1 MSTRINKPTSQKR
14 SNFGISHSELGKY
27 STAGIT
33 MDEDF
38 AKNYSSEIVES
49 AKELKAKNGNKYSDE
64 YYLNYAK
71 SLKYQELLRAH
82 REVNQRNANQYDIT
96 DKDWAMYSYEE
107 IIEMERQGYQ
117 IPDNILEWAHAQ
129 QESDVTDYV
138 IVSDATGTD
147 DGATTDA
154 TSNSDQLT
162 SLQKKAQENIIKSEK
177 AIETTDQK
185 VEAYN
190 TTAKK
195 AKQIKDKKEDT
206 FKNSMNKIEDMAT
219 EWKKLDDKKKNGEK
233 LSLTERLKYN
243 SLSKKLDSSN
253 GTMMKEIQADNS
265 DLDDFLNSLDSL
277 SADIKTNET
286 LAQDTIKS
294 GKDLSNLQKNYRQE
308 ELPAQTSGIKD
319 DGMGPSL
326 DELYQTKPQDIADT
340 AIDKGND
347 LLEYVDEV
355 TLEVESNATVDTAKF
370 AQEYTE
376 LSEKT
381 QEKVQNTMGE
391 DQDDNNDKKQ
401 KQESYNVDLI
411 FTAQNAAKAAI
422 TTIQSTANLNEKK
435 NGVKNT
441 GKKLA
446 TQLKKAQKDAK
457 TVEKESSKAE
467 QKHDDNVQKEEQLV
481 NELENI
487 QGKSLEGS
495 TSEKVKNAIKSVN
508 TQKQAQNN
516 ATEMQNDLQNEGDGQ
531 VQAQVQAATQQT
543 DKNEAEKLSVMEEI
557 KAVDTDDTKVNDSV
571 KKSLTKGLASNA
583 LSQKISNDLNKQNT
597 ELKSRNTN
605 AHQVATNTVIVG
617 VGTYGKSFATTAI
630 GNAMVA
636 TGFGMMSN
644 LTTYAQGVRMVAG
657 GTQLQIQGANELR
670 YGLAAV
676 GIGTIGLAASDIAS
690 TVVSDS
696 KESFKGALSLL
707 KANKKSYQE
716 TAKAIGATVTTQS
729 SETEQNNTNTDNKAE
744 QNNQTA
750 ETQQNET
757 SVQNEVQ
764 DTETQPTQEAEQTQT
779 DESQQA
785 QDAEQT
791 DTQNQTEEVPQ
802 VQDDN
807 QNETVAQDETDSETQ
822 NSTTDKKKSDK
833 KDYSVATE
841 FSAKNAV
848 SATSTTIRATQ
859 DLTTQNSD
867 INKQTTTVESETKK
881 STNIVKTIEKES
893 TKAQAEQR
901 KNAEQ
906 TQTIV
911 QQMSAAKSKMDNA
924 QSTEEAESAQN
935 ETTALETE
943 NETLQNENSKETTD
957 TEKSLIKN
965 IQQLDGFKKTASELN
980 KNITSHKK
988 LSSDQLKASAK
999 TILVGAGTTGV
1010 GILHTNYG
1018 ANMIASGMALM
1029 ASPFTHALGVL
1040 QVALGQATLA
1050 QGTMEVTTG
1059 AVATD
1064 TGIVG
1069 TTVNALAKTLSS
1081 DATNSTKASLLQSKD
1096 SDKKV
1101 QNATKDLEL
1110 SIKENDAN
1118 TQQITN
1124 ETNNEPANQ
1133 NTDSEEDNADD
1144 TNLVSASVSTNA
1156 NINNTTKTDDKEDR
1170 KLARFNSDSMIESKK
1185 KKKKV
1190 QAVSATF
1197 TNRKK

>member
-27 STAGIT
+27 STTEIT

-49 AKELKAKNGNKYSDE
+49 AKELKAKNGDKYSDE

-82 REVNQRNANQYDIT
+82 REINQRSANQYDIT

-107 IIEMERQGYQ
+107 IIEMEHQGYQ
-117 IPDNILEWAHAQ
+117 IPDDILEWAHAQ

-154 TSNSDQLT
+154 TSNGDQLT

-177 AIETTDQK
+177 AIETTNQK
-185 VEAYN
+185 VEVYN

-195 AKQIKDKKEDT
+195 AKRIKDKKEDT
-206 FKNSMNKIEDMAT
+206 FKDSMNKIEDMTT

-326 DELYQTKPQDIADT
+326 DELYQAKPQDIADT

-411 FTAQNAAKAAI
+411 FTAPNAAKAAI

-441 GKKLA
+441 DKKLA

-467 QKHDDNVQKEEQLV
+467 QKHEDNVQKEEQLV

-516 ATEMQNDLQNEGDGQ
+516 TDEMQNDLQNEGDGQ
-531 VQAQVQAATQQT
+531 VQTATKQT
-543 DKNEAEKLSVMEEI
+543 DKNEAEKLAVMEEI
-557 KAVDTDDTKVNDSV
+557 KAVDTDDNKVNDSV
-571 KKSLTKGLASNA
+571 KTSLTKGLVSNA

-617 VGTYGKSFATTAI
+617 VGTYGRSFATTAI

-636 TGFGMMSN
+636 TGTGLMSN
-644 LTTYAQGVRMVAG
+644 LATYGQGVRMVIG
-657 GTQLQIQGANELR
+657 GSQLQIQGANEMR

-676 GIGTIGLAASDIAS
+676 GIGTIGLTASDIAS
-690 TVVSDS
+690 AVVSDS
-696 KESFKGALSLL
+696 KESFKGAISLL
-707 KANKKSYQE
+707 KANKKAYQE
-716 TAKAIGATVTTQS
+716 TAKAIGATITTQS
-729 SETEQNNTNTDNKAE
+729 SETEQNNNTNNDNKIE
-744 QNNQTA
+744 QNNQTT
-750 ETQQNET
+750 ETQQDES
-757 SVQNEVQ
+757 SVQNDVQDTAVPTDETQPSQESEQTEDVPQVEVQ
-764 DTETQPTQEAEQTQT
+764 D
-779 DESQQA
+779 
-785 QDAEQT
+785 
-791 DTQNQTEEVPQ
+791 N
-802 VQDDN
+802 N
-807 QNETVAQDETDSETQ
+807 QNETVAQDETNSETQ
-822 NSTTDKKKSDK
+822 NSTSDKKKSNQ

-841 FSAKNAV
+841 FTSKNAI

-867 INKQTTTVESETKK
+867 INKQTTTVDAETKK
-881 STNIVKTIEKES
+881 SINIVKTIEKDS

-911 QQMSAAKSKMDNA
+911 QQTSAAKAKMNNA
-924 QSTEEAESAQN
+924 QSTEEVEAAQN
-935 ETTALETE
+935 ETVALETE
-943 NETLQNENSKETTD
+943 NETLQNENSKETAD
-957 TEKSLIKN
+957 TEKSLTKN
-965 IQQLDGFKKTASELN
+965 IQQLDGFKKTANELN
-980 KNITSHKK
+980 KNTTSHKK
-988 LSSDQLKASAK
+988 LASDQLDTSTK
-999 TILVGAGTTGV
+999 TILVGAGTTGF
-1010 GILHTNYG
+1010 GILHTAYG

-1029 ASPFTHALGVL
+1029 ANPFTHTLGVL

-1050 QGTMEVTTG
+1050 TGAMEVSTG
-1059 AVATD
+1059 AVATN

-1069 TTVNALAKTLSS
+1069 TTVNAHAKTLSS

-1101 QNATKDLEL
+1101 QNTTKDLEL
-1110 SIKENDAN
+1110 SIKENDNNA
-1118 TQQITN
+1118 QQIDNETNN
-1124 ETNNEPANQ
+1124 ETNNEPTDQ
-1133 NTDSEEDNADD
+1133 NSNSEDNNTDD

-1170 KLARFNSDSMIESKK
+1170 KLARFNTDSMIESKK

>member
-27 STAGIT
+27 STSEIT

-49 AKELKAKNGNKYSDE
+49 AKELKAKNGDKYSDE

-82 REVNQRNANQYDIT
+82 REINQRSANQYDIT

-107 IIEMERQGYQ
+107 IIEMEHQGYQ
-117 IPDNILEWAHAQ
+117 IPDDILEWAHAQ

-154 TSNSDQLT
+154 TSNGDQLT

-177 AIETTDQK
+177 AIETTNQK
-185 VEAYN
+185 VEVYN

-206 FKNSMNKIEDMAT
+206 FKDSMNKIEDMTT

-326 DELYQTKPQDIADT
+326 DELYQAKPQDIADT

-401 KQESYNVDLI
+401 KQESYNVDVI
-411 FTAQNAAKAAI
+411 FTAPNAAKAAI

-441 GKKLA
+441 DKKLA

-467 QKHDDNVQKEEQLV
+467 QKHEDNVQKEEQLV

-516 ATEMQNDLQNEGDGQ
+516 TDEMQNDLQNEGDGQ
-531 VQAQVQAATQQT
+531 VQAKVQTATKQT
-543 DKNEAEKLSVMEEI
+543 DKNEAEKLAVMEEI
-557 KAVDTDDTKVNDSV
+557 KAVDTDDNKVNDSV
-571 KKSLTKGLASNA
+571 KTSLTKGLASNA

-617 VGTYGKSFATTAI
+617 VGTYGRSFATTAI

-636 TGFGMMSN
+636 TGTGLMSN
-644 LTTYAQGVRMVAG
+644 LATYGQGVRMVIG
-657 GTQLQIQGANELR
+657 GSQLQIQGANEMR

-676 GIGTIGLAASDIAS
+676 GIGTIGLTASDIAS
-690 TVVSDS
+690 AVVSDS
-696 KESFKGALSLL
+696 KESFKGAISLL
-707 KANKKSYQE
+707 KANKKAYQE
-716 TAKAIGATVTTQS
+716 TAKAIGATITTQS
-729 SETEQNNTNTDNKAE
+729 SETEQNNNTNTDNKIE
-744 QNNQTA
+744 QNNQTT
-750 ETQQNET
+750 ETQQDEI
-757 SVQNEVQ
+757 SVQNDVQDTAVPTDETQPSQESEQTEDVPQVEVQ
-764 DTETQPTQEAEQTQT
+764 DNNP
-779 DESQQA
+779 
-785 QDAEQT
+785 
-791 DTQNQTEEVPQ
+791 
-802 VQDDN
+802 
-807 QNETVAQDETDSETQ
+807 NETVAQDDTNSETQ
-822 NSTTDKKKSDK
+822 NATTDKKQSNQKA
-833 KDYSVATE
+833 YNIAPE
-841 FSAKNAV
+841 FSVKNAI

-859 DLTTQNSD
+859 DLKTQNSD
-867 INKQTTTVESETKK
+867 INKQTTTVDAETKK
-881 STNIVKTIEKES
+881 SINIVKTIEKES

-911 QQMSAAKSKMDNA
+911 QQTSAAKAKINNA
-924 QSTEEAESAQN
+924 QSTEEAEAAQN
-935 ETTALETE
+935 ETVALETE
-943 NETLQNENSKETTD
+943 NETLQNENSKETAD
-957 TEKSLIKN
+957 TEKSLTKN
-965 IQQLDGFKKTASELN
+965 IQQLDGFKKTANELN
-980 KNITSHKK
+980 KNTTSHKK
-988 LSSDQLKASAK
+988 LASDQLDTSTK
-999 TILVGAGTTGV
+999 TILVGAGTTGF
-1010 GILHTNYG
+1010 GILHTTYG

-1029 ASPFTHALGVL
+1029 ANPFTHTLGAL

-1050 QGTMEVTTG
+1050 TGAMEVSTG
-1059 AVATD
+1059 AVATN

-1069 TTVNALAKTLSS
+1069 TTVNAHAKTLSS

-1101 QNATKDLEL
+1101 QNSTKDLEL
-1110 SIKENDAN
+1110 SIKENDNNA
-1118 TQQITN
+1118 QQIDN
-1124 ETNNEPANQ
+1124 ETNNEPTDQ
-1133 NTDSEEDNADD
+1133 NSNSEDDNTDD
-1144 TNLVSASVSTNA
+1144 TNLVSALVSTNA
-1156 NINNTTKTDDKEDR
+1156 NINNTTQTDDKEDR
-1170 KLARFNSDSMIESKK
+1170 KLARFNTDSMIESKK

>member
-27 STAGIT
+27 STTEIT

-49 AKELKAKNGNKYSDE
+49 AKELKAKNGDKYSDE

-82 REVNQRNANQYDIT
+82 REINQRSANQYDIT

-107 IIEMERQGYQ
+107 IIEMEHQGYQ
-117 IPDNILEWAHAQ
+117 IPDDILEWAHAQ

-154 TSNSDQLT
+154 TSNGDQLT

-177 AIETTDQK
+177 AIETTNQK
-185 VEAYN
+185 VEVYN

-206 FKNSMNKIEDMAT
+206 FKDSMNKIEDMTT

-326 DELYQTKPQDIADT
+326 DELYQAKPQDIADT

-411 FTAQNAAKAAI
+411 FTAPNAAKAAI

-441 GKKLA
+441 DKKLA

-467 QKHDDNVQKEEQLV
+467 QKHEDNVQKEEQLV

-516 ATEMQNDLQNEGDGQ
+516 TDEMQNDLQNEEDGQ
-531 VQAQVQAATQQT
+531 VQAKVQTATKQT
-543 DKNEAEKLSVMEEI
+543 DKNEAEKLAVMEEI
-557 KAVDTDDTKVNDSV
+557 KAVDTDDNKVNDSV
-571 KKSLTKGLASNA
+571 KTSLTKGLASNA

-617 VGTYGKSFATTAI
+617 VGTYGRSFATTAI

-636 TGFGMMSN
+636 TGTGLMSN
-644 LTTYAQGVRMVAG
+644 LATYGQGVRMVIG
-657 GTQLQIQGANELR
+657 GSQLQIQGANEMR

-676 GIGTIGLAASDIAS
+676 GIGTIGLTASDIAS
-690 TVVSDS
+690 GVVSDS
-696 KESFKGALSLL
+696 KESFKGAISLL
-707 KANKKSYQE
+707 KANKKAYQE
-716 TAKAIGATVTTQS
+716 TAKAMGATITTQS
-729 SETEQNNTNTDNKAE
+729 SETEQNNNTNTDNKIE
-744 QNNQTA
+744 QNNQTT
-750 ETQQNET
+750 ETQQDES
-757 SVQNEVQ
+757 SVQNDVQDTAVPTDETQPSQESEQTEDVPQVEVQ
-764 DTETQPTQEAEQTQT
+764 D
-779 DESQQA
+779 
-785 QDAEQT
+785 
-791 DTQNQTEEVPQ
+791 NI
-802 VQDDN
+802 
-807 QNETVAQDETDSETQ
+807 QNETVAQDETNSETQ
-822 NSTTDKKKSDK
+822 NSTSDKKKSNQ

-841 FSAKNAV
+841 FTSKNAI

-859 DLTTQNSD
+859 DLKTQNSD
-867 INKQTTTVESETKK
+867 INKQTTTVDAETKK
-881 STNIVKTIEKES
+881 SINIVKTIEKES

-911 QQMSAAKSKMDNA
+911 QQTSAAKAKINNA
-924 QSTEEAESAQN
+924 QSTEEAEAAQN
-935 ETTALETE
+935 ETVALETE
-943 NETLQNENSKETTD
+943 NETLQNENSKETAD
-957 TEKSLIKN
+957 TEKSLTKN
-965 IQQLDGFKKTASELN
+965 IQQLDGFKKTANELN
-980 KNITSHKK
+980 KNTTSHKK
-988 LSSDQLKASAK
+988 LASDQLDTSTK
-999 TILVGAGTTGV
+999 TILVGAGTTGF
-1010 GILHTNYG
+1010 GILHTTYG

-1029 ASPFTHALGVL
+1029 ANPFTHTLGAL

-1050 QGTMEVTTG
+1050 TGAMEVSTG
-1059 AVATD
+1059 AVATN

-1069 TTVNALAKTLSS
+1069 TTVNAHAKTLSS

-1101 QNATKDLEL
+1101 QNSTKDLEL
-1110 SIKENDAN
+1110 SIKENDNNA
-1118 TQQITN
+1118 QQIDN
-1124 ETNNEPANQ
+1124 ETNNEPTDQ
-1133 NTDSEEDNADD
+1133 NSNSEDDNTDD
-1144 TNLVSASVSTNA
+1144 TNLVSALVSTNA
-1156 NINNTTKTDDKEDR
+1156 NINNTTQTDDKEDR
-1170 KLARFNSDSMIESKK
+1170 KLARFNTDSMIESKK

>member
-27 STAGIT
+27 STTEIT

-49 AKELKAKNGNKYSDE
+49 AKELKAKNGDKYSDE

-82 REVNQRNANQYDIT
+82 REINQRSANQYDIT

-107 IIEMERQGYQ
+107 IIEMEHQGYQ
-117 IPDNILEWAHAQ
+117 IPDDILEWAHAQ

-154 TSNSDQLT
+154 TSNGDQLT

-177 AIETTDQK
+177 AIETTNQK
-185 VEAYN
+185 VEVYN

-206 FKNSMNKIEDMAT
+206 FKDSMNKIEDMTT

-326 DELYQTKPQDIADT
+326 DELYQAKPQDIADT

-411 FTAQNAAKAAI
+411 FTAPNAAKAAI

-441 GKKLA
+441 DKKLA

-467 QKHDDNVQKEEQLV
+467 QKHEDNVQKEEQLV

-516 ATEMQNDLQNEGDGQ
+516 TDEMQNDLQNEGDGQ
-531 VQAQVQAATQQT
+531 VQAKVQTATKQT
-543 DKNEAEKLSVMEEI
+543 DKNEAEKLAVMEEI
-557 KAVDTDDTKVNDSV
+557 KAVDTDDNKVNDSV
-571 KKSLTKGLASNA
+571 KTSLTKGLASNA

-617 VGTYGKSFATTAI
+617 VGTYGRSFATTAI

-636 TGFGMMSN
+636 TGTGLMSN
-644 LTTYAQGVRMVAG
+644 LATYGQGVRMVIG
-657 GTQLQIQGANELR
+657 GSQLQIQGANEMR

-676 GIGTIGLAASDIAS
+676 GIGTIGLTASDIAS
-690 TVVSDS
+690 GVVSDS
-696 KESFKGALSLL
+696 KESFKGAISLL
-707 KANKKSYQE
+707 KANKKAYQE
-716 TAKAIGATVTTQS
+716 TAKAIGATITTQS
-729 SETEQNNTNTDNKAE
+729 SETEQNNNTNTDNKIE
-744 QNNQTA
+744 QNNQTT
-750 ETQQNET
+750 ETQQDES
-757 SVQNEVQ
+757 SVQNDVQ
-764 DTETQPTQEAEQTQT
+764 DTAVPTDETQPTQESEQTE
-779 DESQQA
+779 D
-785 QDAEQT
+785 
-791 DTQNQTEEVPQ
+791 VPQ
-802 VQDDN
+802 VEVQDN
-807 QNETVAQDETDSETQ
+807 NPNETVAQDETNSETQ
-822 NSTTDKKKSDK
+822 NATSDKKKSNQ

-841 FSAKNAV
+841 FTSKNAI

-867 INKQTTTVESETKK
+867 INKQTTTVDAETKK
-881 STNIVKTIEKES
+881 SINIVKTIEKES

-911 QQMSAAKSKMDNA
+911 QQTSAAKAKMNNA
-924 QSTEEAESAQN
+924 QSTEEAEAAQN
-935 ETTALETE
+935 ETVALETE
-943 NETLQNENSKETTD
+943 NETLQNENSKETAD
-957 TEKSLIKN
+957 TEKSLTKN
-965 IQQLDGFKKTASELN
+965 IQQLDGFKKTANELN
-980 KNITSHKK
+980 KNTTSHKK
-988 LSSDQLKASAK
+988 LASDQLDTSTK
-999 TILVGAGTTGV
+999 TILVGAGTTGF
-1010 GILHTNYG
+1010 GILHTTYG

-1029 ASPFTHALGVL
+1029 ANPFTHTLGAL

-1050 QGTMEVTTG
+1050 TGAMEVSTG
-1059 AVATD
+1059 AVATN

-1069 TTVNALAKTLSS
+1069 TTVNAHAKTLSS

-1101 QNATKDLEL
+1101 QNSTKDLEL
-1110 SIKENDAN
+1110 SIKENDNNA
-1118 TQQITN
+1118 QQIDN
-1124 ETNNEPANQ
+1124 ETNNEPTDQ
-1133 NTDSEEDNADD
+1133 NSNSEDDNTDD

-1170 KLARFNSDSMIESKK
+1170 KLARFNTDSMIESKK

>member
-27 STAGIT
+27 STTEIT

-49 AKELKAKNGNKYSDE
+49 AKKLKAKNGDKYSDE

-82 REVNQRNANQYDIT
+82 REINQRSANQYDIT

-107 IIEMERQGYQ
+107 IIEMEHQGYQ
-117 IPDNILEWAHAQ
+117 IPDDILEWAHAQ

-154 TSNSDQLT
+154 TSNGDQLT

-177 AIETTDQK
+177 AIETTNQK
-185 VEAYN
+185 VEVYN

-206 FKNSMNKIEDMAT
+206 FKDSMNKIEDMTT

-326 DELYQTKPQDIADT
+326 DELYQAKPQDIADT

-355 TLEVESNATVDTAKF
+355 TLDVESNATVDTAKF

-411 FTAQNAAKAAI
+411 FTAPNAAKAAI

-441 GKKLA
+441 DKKLA

-467 QKHDDNVQKEEQLV
+467 QKHEDNVQKEEQLV

-516 ATEMQNDLQNEGDGQ
+516 TDEMQNDLQNEGDGQ
-531 VQAQVQAATQQT
+531 VQAKVQTATKQT
-543 DKNEAEKLSVMEEI
+543 DKNEAEKLAVMEEI
-557 KAVDTDDTKVNDSV
+557 KAVDTDDNKVNDSV
-571 KKSLTKGLASNA
+571 KTSLTKGLASNA
-583 LSQKISNDLNKQNT
+583 LSQKISNDLNKQNA

-617 VGTYGKSFATTAI
+617 VGTYGRSFATTAI

-636 TGFGMMSN
+636 TGTGLMSN
-644 LTTYAQGVRMVAG
+644 LATYGQGVRMVIG
-657 GTQLQIQGANELR
+657 GSQLQIQGANEMR

-676 GIGTIGLAASDIAS
+676 GIGTIGLTASDIAS
-690 TVVSDS
+690 AVVSDS
-696 KESFKGALSLL
+696 KESFKGAISLL
-707 KANKKSYQE
+707 KANKKAYQE
-716 TAKAIGATVTTQS
+716 TAKAMGATITTQS
-729 SETEQNNTNTDNKAE
+729 SETEQNNNTNTDNKIE
-744 QNNQTA
+744 QNNQTT
-750 ETQQNET
+750 ETQQDES
-757 SVQNEVQ
+757 SVQNDVQDTAVPTDETQPSQESEQTENVPQVEVQ
-764 DTETQPTQEAEQTQT
+764 D
-779 DESQQA
+779 
-785 QDAEQT
+785 
-791 DTQNQTEEVPQ
+791 N
-802 VQDDN
+802 N
-807 QNETVAQDETDSETQ
+807 QNETVAQDETNSETQ
-822 NSTTDKKKSDK
+822 NSTSDKKKSNQ

-841 FSAKNAV
+841 FTSKNAI

-867 INKQTTTVESETKK
+867 INKQTTTVDAETKK
-881 STNIVKTIEKES
+881 SINIVKTIEKDS

-911 QQMSAAKSKMDNA
+911 QQTSAAKAKMNNA
-924 QSTEEAESAQN
+924 QSTEEAEAAQN
-935 ETTALETE
+935 ETVALETE
-943 NETLQNENSKETTD
+943 NETLQNENSKEIAD
-957 TEKSLIKN
+957 TEKSLTKN
-965 IQQLDGFKKTASELN
+965 IQQLDGFKKTANELN
-980 KNITSHKK
+980 KNTTSHKK
-988 LSSDQLKASAK
+988 LASDQLDTSTK
-999 TILVGAGTTGV
+999 TILVGAGTTGF
-1010 GILHTNYG
+1010 GILHTAYG

-1029 ASPFTHALGVL
+1029 ANPFTHTLGVL

-1050 QGTMEVTTG
+1050 TGAIEVSTG
-1059 AVATD
+1059 AVATN

-1069 TTVNALAKTLSS
+1069 TTVNNLAKTLSS

-1101 QNATKDLEL
+1101 QNSTKDLEL
-1110 SIKENDAN
+1110 SIKENDNNA
-1118 TQQITN
+1118 QQIDN
-1124 ETNNEPANQ
+1124 ETNNETTNQ
-1133 NTDSEEDNADD
+1133 NSNSEDDNTDD

-1170 KLARFNSDSMIESKK
+1170 KLARFNTDSMIESKK

>member
-27 STAGIT
+27 STTEIT

-49 AKELKAKNGNKYSDE
+49 AKELKAKNGDKYSDE

-82 REVNQRNANQYDIT
+82 REINQRSANQYDIT

-107 IIEMERQGYQ
+107 IIEMEHQGYQ
-117 IPDNILEWAHAQ
+117 IPDDILEWAHAQ

-154 TSNSDQLT
+154 TSNGDQLT

-177 AIETTDQK
+177 AIETTNQK
-185 VEAYN
+185 VEVYN

-206 FKNSMNKIEDMAT
+206 FKDSMNKIEDMTT

-326 DELYQTKPQDIADT
+326 DELYQAKPQDIADT

-411 FTAQNAAKAAI
+411 FTAPNAAKAAI

-441 GKKLA
+441 DKKLA

-467 QKHDDNVQKEEQLV
+467 QKHEDNVQKEEQLV

-516 ATEMQNDLQNEGDGQ
+516 TDEMQNDLQNEGDGQ
-531 VQAQVQAATQQT
+531 VQAKVQTATKQT
-543 DKNEAEKLSVMEEI
+543 DKNEAEKLAVMEEI
-557 KAVDTDDTKVNDSV
+557 KAVDTDDNKVNDSV
-571 KKSLTKGLASNA
+571 KTSLTKGLASNA

-617 VGTYGKSFATTAI
+617 VGTYGRSFATTAI

-636 TGFGMMSN
+636 TGTGLMSN
-644 LTTYAQGVRMVAG
+644 LATYGQGVRMVIG
-657 GTQLQIQGANELR
+657 GSQLQIQGANEMR

-676 GIGTIGLAASDIAS
+676 GIGTIGLTASVIAS
-690 TVVSDS
+690 AVVSDS
-696 KESFKGALSLL
+696 KESFKGAISLL
-707 KANKKSYQE
+707 KANKKAYQE
-716 TAKAIGATVTTQS
+716 TAKAIGATITTQS
-729 SETEQNNTNTDNKAE
+729 SETEQNNNTNTDNKIE
-744 QNNQTA
+744 QNNQTT
-750 ETQQNET
+750 ETQQDEN
-757 SVQNEVQ
+757 SVQNDVQ
-764 DTETQPTQEAEQTQT
+764 DTAVPTDETQPSQESEQTE
-779 DESQQA
+779 D
-785 QDAEQT
+785 
-791 DTQNQTEEVPQ
+791 VPQ
-802 VQDDN
+802 VEVQDDN
-807 QNETVAQDETDSETQ
+807 QNETVAQDETNSETQ
-822 NSTTDKKKSDK
+822 NSTSDKKKSNQ

-841 FSAKNAV
+841 FTSKNAI

-867 INKQTTTVESETKK
+867 INKQTTTVDAETKK
-881 STNIVKTIEKES
+881 SINIVKTIEKES

-911 QQMSAAKSKMDNA
+911 QQTSAAKAKINNA
-924 QSTEEAESAQN
+924 QSTEEAEAAQN
-935 ETTALETE
+935 ETVALETE
-943 NETLQNENSKETTD
+943 NETLQNENSKETAD
-957 TEKSLIKN
+957 TEKSLTKN
-965 IQQLDGFKKTASELN
+965 IQQLDGFKKTANELN
-980 KNITSHKK
+980 KNTTSHKK
-988 LSSDQLKASAK
+988 LASDQLDTSTK
-999 TILVGAGTTGV
+999 TILVGAGTTGF
-1010 GILHTNYG
+1010 GILHTTYG

-1029 ASPFTHALGVL
+1029 ANPFTHTLGAL

-1050 QGTMEVTTG
+1050 TGAMEVSTG
-1059 AVATD
+1059 AVATN

-1069 TTVNALAKTLSS
+1069 TTVNAHAKTLSS

-1101 QNATKDLEL
+1101 QNTTKDLEL
-1110 SIKENDAN
+1110 SIKENDNNA
-1118 TQQITN
+1118 QQIDN
-1124 ETNNEPANQ
+1124 ETNNEPTDQ
-1133 NTDSEEDNADD
+1133 NSNSEDDNTDD

-1170 KLARFNSDSMIESKK
+1170 KLARFNTDSMIESKK

>member
-27 STAGIT
+27 STTEIT

-49 AKELKAKNGNKYSDE
+49 AKELKAKNGDKYSDE

-82 REVNQRNANQYDIT
+82 REINQRSANQYDIT

-107 IIEMERQGYQ
+107 IIEMEHQGYQ
-117 IPDNILEWAHAQ
+117 IPDDILEWAHAQ

-154 TSNSDQLT
+154 TSNGDQLT

-177 AIETTDQK
+177 AIETTNQK
-185 VEAYN
+185 VEVYN

-206 FKNSMNKIEDMAT
+206 FKDSMNKIEDMTT

-243 SLSKKLDSSN
+243 SLSKKLDTSN

-326 DELYQTKPQDIADT
+326 DELYQAKPQDIADT

-355 TLEVESNATVDTAKF
+355 TIEVESNATVDTAKF

-411 FTAQNAAKAAI
+411 FTAPNAAKAAI

-441 GKKLA
+441 DKKLA

-467 QKHDDNVQKEEQLV
+467 QKHQDNVQKEEQLV

-516 ATEMQNDLQNEGDGQ
+516 TDEMQNDLQNEGDGQ
-531 VQAQVQAATQQT
+531 VQAKVQTATKQT
-543 DKNEAEKLSVMEEI
+543 DKNEAEKLAVMEEI
-557 KAVDTDDTKVNDSV
+557 KAVDTDDNKVNDSV
-571 KKSLTKGLASNA
+571 KRSLTKGLASNA

-617 VGTYGKSFATTAI
+617 VGTYGRSFATTAI

-636 TGFGMMSN
+636 TGTGLMSN
-644 LTTYAQGVRMVAG
+644 LATYGQGVRMVIG
-657 GTQLQIQGANELR
+657 GSQLQIQGANEMH

-676 GIGTIGLAASDIAS
+676 GIGTIGLTASDIAS
-690 TVVSDS
+690 AVVSDS
-696 KESFKGALSLL
+696 KESFKGAISLL
-707 KANKKSYQE
+707 KANKKAYQE
-716 TAKAIGATVTTQS
+716 TAKAMGATITTQS
-729 SETEQNNTNTDNKAE
+729 SETEQNNNTNTDNKIE
-744 QNNQTA
+744 QNNQNT
-750 ETQQNET
+750 ETQQDES
-757 SVQNEVQ
+757 SVQNDVQ
-764 DTETQPTQEAEQTQT
+764 DTAVLTDETQPTQESEQTE
-779 DESQQA
+779 D
-785 QDAEQT
+785 
-791 DTQNQTEEVPQ
+791 VPQ
-802 VQDDN
+802 VEVQDN
-807 QNETVAQDETDSETQ
+807 NPNETVAQDETNSETQ
-822 NSTTDKKKSDK
+822 NSTSDKKKSNQK
-833 KDYSVATE
+833 AYNVAPE
-841 FSAKNAV
+841 FSVINAI

-867 INKQTTTVESETKK
+867 INKQTTTVDAETKK
-881 STNIVKTIEKES
+881 SINIVKTIEKES

-911 QQMSAAKSKMDNA
+911 QQTSAAKAKMNNA
-924 QSTEEAESAQN
+924 QSTEEAEAAQN
-935 ETTALETE
+935 ETVTLETE
-943 NETLQNENSKETTD
+943 NETLQNENSKETAD
-957 TEKSLIKN
+957 TEKSLTKN
-965 IQQLDGFKKTASELN
+965 IQQLDGFKKTANELN
-980 KNITSHKK
+980 KNTTSHKK
-988 LSSDQLKASAK
+988 LSSDQLDTSTK
-999 TILVGAGTTGV
+999 TILVGAGTTGF
-1010 GILHTNYG
+1010 GILHTTYG

-1029 ASPFTHALGVL
+1029 ANPFTHTLGAL

-1050 QGTMEVTTG
+1050 TGAMEVSTG
-1059 AVATD
+1059 AVATN

-1069 TTVNALAKTLSS
+1069 TTVNAHAKTLSS
-1081 DATNSTKASLLQSKD
+1081 DATNSTQASLLQSKD

-1101 QNATKDLEL
+1101 QNSTKDLEL
-1110 SIKENDAN
+1110 SIKENDNNA
-1118 TQQITN
+1118 QQIDN
-1124 ETNNEPANQ
+1124 EINNEPTDQ
-1133 NTDSEEDNADD
+1133 NSNSEDDNTDD

-1156 NINNTTKTDDKEDR
+1156 NINNTTQTDDKEDR
-1170 KLARFNSDSMIESKK
+1170 KLARFNTDSMIESKK

>member
-27 STAGIT
+27 STTGIT

-96 DKDWAMYSYEE
+96 DKDWAIYSYEE
-107 IIEMERQGYQ
+107 IIEMEHQGYQ

-138 IVSDATGTD
+138 IVSDATGTE
-147 DGATTDA
+147 DGSTTNA

-185 VEAYN
+185 IETYN

-195 AKQIKDKKEDT
+195 AKQIKDKKEDS

-219 EWKKLDDKKKNGEK
+219 EWKKLDDKKKSGEK

-326 DELYQTKPQDIADT
+326 DELYQAKPQDIADT

-355 TLEVESNATVDTAKF
+355 TLEVESNETVDTAKF

-441 GKKLA
+441 DKKLT

-516 ATEMQNDLQNEGDGQ
+516 ATEMQKDLQNEGDGQ
-531 VQAQVQAATQQT
+531 VQAQIQAATQQT

-583 LSQKISNDLNKQNT
+583 LSQKISNDLNKQNS

-644 LTTYAQGVRMVAG
+644 LTTYAKGVRMVAG

-690 TVVSDS
+690 SVVSDS
-696 KESFKGALSLL
+696 KESFKSAISLL
-707 KANKKSYQE
+707 KADKKSYQE
-716 TAKAIGATVTTQS
+716 TAKAIGATVTTQT

-764 DTETQPTQEAEQTQT
+764 DTETQPTQATEQTQT
-779 DESQQA
+779 DE
-785 QDAEQT
+785 AEQT

-802 VQDDN
+802 VEVQDDN
-807 QNETVAQDETDSETQ
+807 QNETVAQDNTDSETQ

-841 FSAKNAV
+841 FSAKNAA

-901 KNAEQ
+901 KNTEQ
-906 TQTIV
+906 TQTLV

-924 QSTEEAESAQN
+924 QSTEEAESA
-935 ETTALETE
+935 
-943 NETLQNENSKETTD
+943 QNENSKETTD

-988 LSSDQLKASAK
+988 LSSDQLEASAK
-999 TILVGAGTTGV
+999 TILVGAGTTEV

>member
-27 STAGIT
+27 STSEIT

-49 AKELKAKNGNKYSDE
+49 AKELKAKNGDKYSDE

-82 REVNQRNANQYDIT
+82 REINQRSANQYDIT

-107 IIEMERQGYQ
+107 IIEMEHQGYQ
-117 IPDNILEWAHAQ
+117 IPDDILEWAHAQ

-154 TSNSDQLT
+154 TSNGDQLT

-177 AIETTDQK
+177 AIETTNQK
-185 VEAYN
+185 VEVYN

-206 FKNSMNKIEDMAT
+206 FKDSMNKIEDMTT

-326 DELYQTKPQDIADT
+326 DELYQAKPQDIADT

-411 FTAQNAAKAAI
+411 FTAPNAAKAAI

-441 GKKLA
+441 DKKLA

-467 QKHDDNVQKEEQLV
+467 QKHEDNVQKEEQLV

-516 ATEMQNDLQNEGDGQ
+516 TDEMQNDLQNEEDGQ
-531 VQAQVQAATQQT
+531 VQAKVQTATKQT
-543 DKNEAEKLSVMEEI
+543 DKNEAEKLAVMEEI
-557 KAVDTDDTKVNDSV
+557 KAVDTDDNKVNDSV
-571 KKSLTKGLASNA
+571 KTSLTKGLASNA

-617 VGTYGKSFATTAI
+617 VGTYGRSFATTAI

-636 TGFGMMSN
+636 TGTGLMSN
-644 LTTYAQGVRMVAG
+644 LATYGQGVRMVIG
-657 GTQLQIQGANELR
+657 GSQLQIQGANEMH

-676 GIGTIGLAASDIAS
+676 GIGTIGLTASDIAS
-690 TVVSDS
+690 AVVSDS
-696 KESFKGALSLL
+696 KESFKGAISLL
-707 KANKKSYQE
+707 KANKKAYQE
-716 TAKAIGATVTTQS
+716 TAKAMGATITTQS
-729 SETEQNNTNTDNKAE
+729 SETEQNNNTNTDNKIE
-744 QNNQTA
+744 QNNQTT
-750 ETQQNET
+750 ETQSTEN
-757 SVQNEVQ
+757 SVQN
-764 DTETQPTQEAEQTQT
+764 
-779 DESQQA
+779 DESKS
-785 QDAEQT
+785 QDV
-791 DTQNQTEEVPQ
+791 QTEQPQDQQNPEQVDNQAESIPQ
-802 VQDDN
+802 VEVKTEN
-807 QNETVAQDETDSETQ
+807 QDETSNEDNSNNETQ
-822 NSTTDKKKSDK
+822 NSTSDKKKSNQ

-841 FSAKNAV
+841 FTSKNAI

-859 DLTTQNSD
+859 DLKTQNSD
-867 INKQTTTVESETKK
+867 INKQTTTVDAETKK
-881 STNIVKTIEKES
+881 SINIVKTIEKES

-911 QQMSAAKSKMDNA
+911 QQTSAAKAKINNA
-924 QSTEEAESAQN
+924 QSTEEAEAAQN
-935 ETTALETE
+935 ETVALETE
-943 NETLQNENSKETTD
+943 NETLQNENSKETAD
-957 TEKSLIKN
+957 TEKSLTKN
-965 IQQLDGFKKTASELN
+965 IQQLDGFKKTANELN
-980 KNITSHKK
+980 KNTTSHKK
-988 LSSDQLKASAK
+988 LASDQLDTSTK
-999 TILVGAGTTGV
+999 TILVGAGTTGF
-1010 GILHTNYG
+1010 GILHTTYG

-1029 ASPFTHALGVL
+1029 TNPFTHSLGVL

-1050 QGTMEVTTG
+1050 TGAMEVSTG
-1059 AVATD
+1059 AVATN

-1069 TTVNALAKTLSS
+1069 TTVNAHAKTLSS
-1081 DATNSTKASLLQSKD
+1081 DATNSNKASLLQSKD

-1101 QNATKDLEL
+1101 QNTTKDLEL
-1110 SIKENDAN
+1110 SIKENDNNA
-1118 TQQITN
+1118 QQIDN
-1124 ETNNEPANQ
+1124 ETNNEPTDQ
-1133 NTDSEEDNADD
+1133 NSNSEDDNTDD

-1170 KLARFNSDSMIESKK
+1170 KLARFNTDSMIESKK

>member
-27 STAGIT
+27 STTEIT

-49 AKELKAKNGNKYSDE
+49 AKELKAKNGDKYSDE

-82 REVNQRNANQYDIT
+82 REINQRSANQYDIT

-107 IIEMERQGYQ
+107 IIEMEHQGYQ
-117 IPDNILEWAHAQ
+117 IPDDILEWAHAQ

-154 TSNSDQLT
+154 TSNGDQLT

-177 AIETTDQK
+177 AIETTNQK
-185 VEAYN
+185 VEVYN

-206 FKNSMNKIEDMAT
+206 FKDSMNKIEDMTT

-243 SLSKKLDSSN
+243 SLSKKLDTSN

-326 DELYQTKPQDIADT
+326 DELYQAKPQDIADT

-411 FTAQNAAKAAI
+411 FTAPNAAKAAI

-435 NGVKNT
+435 NSVKNT
-441 GKKLA
+441 DKKLA

-467 QKHDDNVQKEEQLV
+467 QKHEDNVQKEEQLV

-516 ATEMQNDLQNEGDGQ
+516 TDEMQNDLQNEGDGQ
-531 VQAQVQAATQQT
+531 VQAKVQTATKQT
-543 DKNEAEKLSVMEEI
+543 DKNEAEKLAVMEEI
-557 KAVDTDDTKVNDSV
+557 KAVDTDDNKVNDSV
-571 KKSLTKGLASNA
+571 KTSLTKGLASNA

-617 VGTYGKSFATTAI
+617 VGTYGRSFATTAI

-636 TGFGMMSN
+636 TGTGLMSN
-644 LTTYAQGVRMVAG
+644 LATYGQGVRMVIG
-657 GTQLQIQGANELR
+657 GSQLQIQGANEMR

-676 GIGTIGLAASDIAS
+676 GIGTIGLTASDIAS
-690 TVVSDS
+690 AVVSDS
-696 KESFKGALSLL
+696 KESFKGAISLL
-707 KANKKSYQE
+707 KANKKAYQE
-716 TAKAIGATVTTQS
+716 TAKAIGATITTQS
-729 SETEQNNTNTDNKAE
+729 SETEQNNNTNTDNKIE
-744 QNNQTA
+744 QNNQTT
-750 ETQQNET
+750 ETQQDES
-757 SVQNEVQ
+757 SVQNDVQDTAVPTDETQPSQESEQTEDVPQVEVQ
-764 DTETQPTQEAEQTQT
+764 D
-779 DESQQA
+779 
-785 QDAEQT
+785 
-791 DTQNQTEEVPQ
+791 NI
-802 VQDDN
+802 
-807 QNETVAQDETDSETQ
+807 QNETVAQDETNSETQ
-822 NSTTDKKKSDK
+822 NSTSDKKKSNQK
-833 KDYSVATE
+833 AYNVAPE
-841 FSAKNAV
+841 FSVKNAI

-859 DLTTQNSD
+859 DLKTQNSD
-867 INKQTTTVESETKK
+867 INKQTTTVDAETKK
-881 STNIVKTIEKES
+881 SINIVKTIEKDS

-911 QQMSAAKSKMDNA
+911 QQTSAAKAKMNNA
-924 QSTEEAESAQN
+924 QSTEEAEAAQN
-935 ETTALETE
+935 ETVALETE
-943 NETLQNENSKETTD
+943 NETLQNENSKETAD
-957 TEKSLIKN
+957 TEKSLTKN
-965 IQQLDGFKKTASELN
+965 IQQLDGFKKTANELN
-980 KNITSHKK
+980 KNTTSHKK
-988 LSSDQLKASAK
+988 LASDQLDTSTK
-999 TILVGAGTTGV
+999 TILVGAGTTGF
-1010 GILHTNYG
+1010 GILHTTYG

-1029 ASPFTHALGVL
+1029 ANPFTHTLGAL

-1050 QGTMEVTTG
+1050 TGAMEVSTG
-1059 AVATD
+1059 AVATN

-1069 TTVNALAKTLSS
+1069 TTVNAHAKTLSS

-1101 QNATKDLEL
+1101 QNSTKDLEL
-1110 SIKENDAN
+1110 SIKENDNNA
-1118 TQQITN
+1118 QQIDN
-1124 ETNNEPANQ
+1124 ETNNEPTDQ
-1133 NTDSEEDNADD
+1133 NSNSEDDNTDD

-1170 KLARFNSDSMIESKK
+1170 KLARFNTDSMIESKK

>member
-27 STAGIT
+27 STTEIT

-49 AKELKAKNGNKYSDE
+49 AKELKAKNGDKYSDE

-82 REVNQRNANQYDIT
+82 REINQRSANQYDIT

-107 IIEMERQGYQ
+107 IIEMEHQGYQ
-117 IPDNILEWAHAQ
+117 IPDDILEWAHAQ

-154 TSNSDQLT
+154 TSNGDQLT

-177 AIETTDQK
+177 AIETTNQK
-185 VEAYN
+185 VEVYN

-206 FKNSMNKIEDMAT
+206 FKDSMNKIEDMTT

-243 SLSKKLDSSN
+243 SLSKKLDTSN

-326 DELYQTKPQDIADT
+326 DELYQAKPQDIADT

-411 FTAQNAAKAAI
+411 FTAPNAAKAAI

-441 GKKLA
+441 DKKLA

-467 QKHDDNVQKEEQLV
+467 QKHEDNVQKEEQLV

-516 ATEMQNDLQNEGDGQ
+516 TDEMQNDLQNEGDGQ
-531 VQAQVQAATQQT
+531 VQAKVQTATKQT
-543 DKNEAEKLSVMEEI
+543 DKNEAEKLAVMEEI
-557 KAVDTDDTKVNDSV
+557 KAVDTDDNKVNDSV
-571 KKSLTKGLASNA
+571 KTSLTKGLASNA

-617 VGTYGKSFATTAI
+617 VGTYGRSFATTAI

-636 TGFGMMSN
+636 TGTGLMSN
-644 LTTYAQGVRMVAG
+644 LATYGQGVRMVIG
-657 GTQLQIQGANELR
+657 GSQLQIQGANEMR

-676 GIGTIGLAASDIAS
+676 GIGTIGLTASDIAS
-690 TVVSDS
+690 GVVSDS
-696 KESFKGALSLL
+696 KESFKGAISLL
-707 KANKKSYQE
+707 KANKKAYQE
-716 TAKAIGATVTTQS
+716 TAKAMGATITTQS
-729 SETEQNNTNTDNKAE
+729 SETEQNNNTNTDNKIE
-744 QNNQTA
+744 QNNQTT
-750 ETQQNET
+750 ETQQDES
-757 SVQNEVQ
+757 SVQNDVQDTAVPTDETQPSQESEQTEDVPQVEVQ
-764 DTETQPTQEAEQTQT
+764 DNNP
-779 DESQQA
+779 
-785 QDAEQT
+785 
-791 DTQNQTEEVPQ
+791 
-802 VQDDN
+802 
-807 QNETVAQDETDSETQ
+807 NETVAQDETNSETQ
-822 NSTTDKKKSDK
+822 NATTNKKQANQKT
-833 KDYSVATE
+833 YNVAPE
-841 FSAKNAV
+841 FSVINAI

-867 INKQTTTVESETKK
+867 INKQTTTVDAETKK
-881 STNIVKTIEKES
+881 SINIVKTIEKES

-911 QQMSAAKSKMDNA
+911 QQTSAAKAKMNNA
-924 QSTEEAESAQN
+924 QSTEEAEAAQN
-935 ETTALETE
+935 ETVALETE
-943 NETLQNENSKETTD
+943 NETLQNENSKETAD
-957 TEKSLIKN
+957 TEKSLTKN
-965 IQQLDGFKKTASELN
+965 IQQLDGFKKTANELN
-980 KNITSHKK
+980 KNTTSHKK
-988 LSSDQLKASAK
+988 LASDQLDTSTK
-999 TILVGAGTTGV
+999 TILVGAGTTGF
-1010 GILHTNYG
+1010 GILHTTYG

-1029 ASPFTHALGVL
+1029 ANPFTHTLGAL

-1050 QGTMEVTTG
+1050 TGAMEVSTG
-1059 AVATD
+1059 AVATN

-1069 TTVNALAKTLSS
+1069 TTVNAHAKTLSS

-1101 QNATKDLEL
+1101 QNSTKDLEL
-1110 SIKENDAN
+1110 SIKENDNNA
-1118 TQQITN
+1118 QQIDN
-1124 ETNNEPANQ
+1124 ETNNEPTDQ
-1133 NTDSEEDNADD
+1133 NSNSEDDNTDD

-1170 KLARFNSDSMIESKK
+1170 KLARFNTDSMIESKK

>member
-27 STAGIT
+27 STSEIT

-49 AKELKAKNGNKYSDE
+49 AKELKAKNGDKYSDE

-82 REVNQRNANQYDIT
+82 REINQRSANQYDIT

-107 IIEMERQGYQ
+107 IIEMEHQGYQ
-117 IPDNILEWAHAQ
+117 IPDDILEWAHAQ

-154 TSNSDQLT
+154 TSNGDQLT

-177 AIETTDQK
+177 AIETTNQK
-185 VEAYN
+185 VEVYN

-206 FKNSMNKIEDMAT
+206 FKDSMNKIEDMTT

-243 SLSKKLDSSN
+243 SLSKKLDTSN

-326 DELYQTKPQDIADT
+326 DELYQAKPQDIADT

-411 FTAQNAAKAAI
+411 FTAPNAAKAAI

-441 GKKLA
+441 DKKLA

-467 QKHDDNVQKEEQLV
+467 QKHEDNVQKEEQLV

-516 ATEMQNDLQNEGDGQ
+516 TDEMQNDLQNEGDGQ
-531 VQAQVQAATQQT
+531 VQAKVQTATKQT
-543 DKNEAEKLSVMEEI
+543 DKNEAEKLAVMEEI
-557 KAVDTDDTKVNDSV
+557 KAVDTDDNKVNDSV
-571 KKSLTKGLASNA
+571 KTSLTKGLASNA

-617 VGTYGKSFATTAI
+617 VGTYGRSFATTAI

-636 TGFGMMSN
+636 TGTGLMSN
-644 LTTYAQGVRMVAG
+644 LATYGQGVRMVIG
-657 GTQLQIQGANELR
+657 GSQLQIQGANEMR

-676 GIGTIGLAASDIAS
+676 GIGTIGLTASDIAS
-690 TVVSDS
+690 GVVSDS
-696 KESFKGALSLL
+696 KESFKGAISLL
-707 KANKKSYQE
+707 KSNKKAYQE
-716 TAKAIGATVTTQS
+716 TAKAMGATITTQS
-729 SETEQNNTNTDNKAE
+729 SETEQNNNTKTDNKIE
-744 QNNQTA
+744 QNNQTT
-750 ETQQNET
+750 ETQQDES
-757 SVQNEVQ
+757 SVQNDVQDTAVPTDETQPSQESEQTEDVPQVEVQ
-764 DTETQPTQEAEQTQT
+764 DNNP
-779 DESQQA
+779 
-785 QDAEQT
+785 
-791 DTQNQTEEVPQ
+791 
-802 VQDDN
+802 
-807 QNETVAQDETDSETQ
+807 NETVAQDETNSETQ
-822 NSTTDKKKSDK
+822 NSTSDKKKSNQ

-841 FSAKNAV
+841 FTSKNAI

-859 DLTTQNSD
+859 DLKTQNSD
-867 INKQTTTVESETKK
+867 INKQTTTVDAETKK
-881 STNIVKTIEKES
+881 SINIVKTIEKDS

-911 QQMSAAKSKMDNA
+911 QQTSAAKAKMNNA
-924 QSTEEAESAQN
+924 QSTEEAEAAQN
-935 ETTALETE
+935 ETVALETE
-943 NETLQNENSKETTD
+943 NETLQNENSKETAD
-957 TEKSLIKN
+957 TEKSLTKN
-965 IQQLDGFKKTASELN
+965 IQQLDGFKKTANELN
-980 KNITSHKK
+980 KNTTSHKK
-988 LSSDQLKASAK
+988 LASDQLDTSKK
-999 TILVGAGTTGV
+999 TILVGAGTTGF
-1010 GILHTNYG
+1010 GILHTTYG

-1029 ASPFTHALGVL
+1029 ANPFTHSLGVL

-1050 QGTMEVTTG
+1050 TGAIEVSTG
-1059 AVATD
+1059 AVATN

-1069 TTVNALAKTLSS
+1069 TTVNAHAKTLSS

-1101 QNATKDLEL
+1101 QNSTKDLEL
-1110 SIKENDAN
+1110 SIKENDNNA
-1118 TQQITN
+1118 QQIDN
-1124 ETNNEPANQ
+1124 ETNNETNNETTNQ
-1133 NTDSEEDNADD
+1133 NSNSEDDNTDD

-1156 NINNTTKTDDKEDR
+1156 NINNTTQTDDKEDR
-1170 KLARFNSDSMIESKK
+1170 KLARFNTDSMIESKK

>member
-27 STAGIT
+27 STTEIT

-49 AKELKAKNGNKYSDE
+49 AKELKAKNGDKYSDE

-82 REVNQRNANQYDIT
+82 REINQRSANQYDIT

-107 IIEMERQGYQ
+107 IIEMEHQGYQ
-117 IPDNILEWAHAQ
+117 IPDDILEWAHAQ

-154 TSNSDQLT
+154 TSNGDQLT

-177 AIETTDQK
+177 AIETTNQK
-185 VEAYN
+185 VEVYN

-206 FKNSMNKIEDMAT
+206 FKDSMNKIEDMTT

-294 GKDLSNLQKNYRQE
+294 GKDLSNRQKNYRQE

-326 DELYQTKPQDIADT
+326 DELYQAKPQDIADT

-411 FTAQNAAKAAI
+411 FTAPNAAKAAI

-441 GKKLA
+441 DKKLA

-467 QKHDDNVQKEEQLV
+467 QKHEDNVQKEEQLV

-516 ATEMQNDLQNEGDGQ
+516 TDEMQNDLQNEGDGQ
-531 VQAQVQAATQQT
+531 VQAKVQTATKQT
-543 DKNEAEKLSVMEEI
+543 DKNEAEKLAVMEEI
-557 KAVDTDDTKVNDSV
+557 KAVDTDDNKVNDSV
-571 KKSLTKGLASNA
+571 KTSLTKGLASNA

-617 VGTYGKSFATTAI
+617 VGTYGRSFATTAI

-636 TGFGMMSN
+636 TGTGLMSN
-644 LTTYAQGVRMVAG
+644 LATYGQGVRMVIG
-657 GTQLQIQGANELR
+657 GSQLQIQGANEMR

-676 GIGTIGLAASDIAS
+676 GIGTIGLTASDIAS
-690 TVVSDS
+690 AVVSDS
-696 KESFKGALSLL
+696 KESFKGAISLL
-707 KANKKSYQE
+707 KANKKAYQE
-716 TAKAIGATVTTQS
+716 TAKAMGATITTQS
-729 SETEQNNTNTDNKAE
+729 SETEQNNNTNTDNKIE
-744 QNNQTA
+744 PNNQTT
-750 ETQQNET
+750 ETQQDES
-757 SVQNEVQ
+757 SVQNDVQDTAVPTDETQPSQESEQTEDVPQVEVQ
-764 DTETQPTQEAEQTQT
+764 D
-779 DESQQA
+779 
-785 QDAEQT
+785 
-791 DTQNQTEEVPQ
+791 NI
-802 VQDDN
+802 
-807 QNETVAQDETDSETQ
+807 QNETVAQDETNSETQ
-822 NSTTDKKKSDK
+822 NATTDKKKSNQ

-841 FSAKNAV
+841 FTSKNAI

-867 INKQTTTVESETKK
+867 INKQTTTVDAETKK
-881 STNIVKTIEKES
+881 SINIVKTIEKES
-893 TKAQAEQR
+893 TKAQAEQK

-911 QQMSAAKSKMDNA
+911 QQTSAAKAKMNNA
-924 QSTEEAESAQN
+924 Q
-935 ETTALETE
+935 
-943 NETLQNENSKETTD
+943 
-957 TEKSLIKN
+957 
-965 IQQLDGFKKTASELN
+965 KKQKLL
-980 KNITSHKK
+980 KMKQSH
-988 LSSDQLKASAK
+988 
-999 TILVGAGTTGV
+999 
-1010 GILHTNYG
+1010 
-1018 ANMIASGMALM
+1018 
-1029 ASPFTHALGVL
+1029 
-1040 QVALGQATLA
+1040 
-1050 QGTMEVTTG
+1050 
-1059 AVATD
+1059 
-1064 TGIVG
+1064 
-1069 TTVNALAKTLSS
+1069 
-1081 DATNSTKASLLQSKD
+1081 
-1096 SDKKV
+1096 
-1101 QNATKDLEL
+1101 
-1110 SIKENDAN
+1110 
-1118 TQQITN
+1118 
-1124 ETNNEPANQ
+1124 
-1133 NTDSEEDNADD
+1133 
-1144 TNLVSASVSTNA
+1144 
-1156 NINNTTKTDDKEDR
+1156 
-1170 KLARFNSDSMIESKK
+1170 
-1185 KKKKV
+1185 
-1190 QAVSATF
+1190 
-1197 TNRKK
+1197 

>member
-27 STAGIT
+27 STTEIT

-49 AKELKAKNGNKYSDE
+49 AKELKAKNGDKYSDE

-82 REVNQRNANQYDIT
+82 REINQRSANQYDIT

-107 IIEMERQGYQ
+107 IIEMEHQGYQ
-117 IPDNILEWAHAQ
+117 IPDDILEWAHAQ

-154 TSNSDQLT
+154 TSNGDQLT

-177 AIETTDQK
+177 AIETTNQK
-185 VEAYN
+185 VEVYN

-206 FKNSMNKIEDMAT
+206 FKDSMNKIEDMTT

-243 SLSKKLDSSN
+243 SLSKKLDTSN

-326 DELYQTKPQDIADT
+326 DELYQAKPQDIADT

-411 FTAQNAAKAAI
+411 FTAPNAAKAAI

-441 GKKLA
+441 DKKLA

-467 QKHDDNVQKEEQLV
+467 QKHEDNVQKEEQLV

-516 ATEMQNDLQNEGDGQ
+516 TDEMQNDLQNEGDGQ
-531 VQAQVQAATQQT
+531 VQAKVQTATKQT
-543 DKNEAEKLSVMEEI
+543 DKNEAEKLAVMEEI
-557 KAVDTDDTKVNDSV
+557 KTVDTDDNKVNDSV
-571 KKSLTKGLASNA
+571 KTSLTKGLASNA

-617 VGTYGKSFATTAI
+617 VGTYGRSFATTAI

-636 TGFGMMSN
+636 TGTGLMSN
-644 LTTYAQGVRMVAG
+644 LATYGQGVRMVIG
-657 GTQLQIQGANELR
+657 GSQLQIQGANEMR

-676 GIGTIGLAASDIAS
+676 GIGTIGLTASDIAS
-690 TVVSDS
+690 GVVSDS
-696 KESFKGALSLL
+696 KESFKGAISLL
-707 KANKKSYQE
+707 KANKKAYQE
-716 TAKAIGATVTTQS
+716 TAKAMGATITTQS
-729 SETEQNNTNTDNKAE
+729 SETEQNNNTNTDNKIE
-744 QNNQTA
+744 QNNQTT
-750 ETQQNET
+750 ETQQDES
-757 SVQNEVQ
+757 SVQNDVQ
-764 DTETQPTQEAEQTQT
+764 DTAVPTDETQPSQESEQTE
-779 DESQQA
+779 D
-785 QDAEQT
+785 
-791 DTQNQTEEVPQ
+791 VPQ
-802 VQDDN
+802 VEVKTEN
-807 QNETVAQDETDSETQ
+807 QDETSNEDNSNNETQ
-822 NSTTDKKKSDK
+822 NSTSDKKKSNQ

-841 FSAKNAV
+841 FTSKNAI

-859 DLTTQNSD
+859 DLKTQNSD
-867 INKQTTTVESETKK
+867 INKQTTTVDAETKK
-881 STNIVKTIEKES
+881 SINIVKTIEKES

-911 QQMSAAKSKMDNA
+911 QQTSAAKAKMNNA
-924 QSTEEAESAQN
+924 QSTEEAEAAQN
-935 ETTALETE
+935 ETVALETE
-943 NETLQNENSKETTD
+943 NETLQNENSKETAD
-957 TEKSLIKN
+957 TEKSLTKN
-965 IQQLDGFKKTASELN
+965 IQQLDGFKKTANELN
-980 KNITSHKK
+980 KNTTSHKK
-988 LSSDQLKASAK
+988 LASDQLDTSQK
-999 TILVGAGTTGV
+999 TILVGAGTTGF
-1010 GILHTNYG
+1010 GILHTTYG

-1029 ASPFTHALGVL
+1029 ANPFTHTLGAL

-1050 QGTMEVTTG
+1050 TGAMEVSTG
-1059 AVATD
+1059 AVATN

-1069 TTVNALAKTLSS
+1069 TTVNAHAKTLSS

-1096 SDKKV
+1096 SDKKI
-1101 QNATKDLEL
+1101 QNSTKDLEL
-1110 SIKENDAN
+1110 SIKENDNNA
-1118 TQQITN
+1118 QQIDN
-1124 ETNNEPANQ
+1124 ETNNETTNQ
-1133 NTDSEEDNADD
+1133 NSNSEDNNTDD

-1170 KLARFNSDSMIESKK
+1170 KLARFNTDSMIESKK

>member
-1 MSTRINKPTSQKR
+1 
-14 SNFGISHSELGKY
+14 
-27 STAGIT
+27 
-33 MDEDF
+33 
-38 AKNYSSEIVES
+38 
-49 AKELKAKNGNKYSDE
+49 
-64 YYLNYAK
+64 
-71 SLKYQELLRAH
+71 
-82 REVNQRNANQYDIT
+82 
-96 DKDWAMYSYEE
+96 
-107 IIEMERQGYQ
+107 
-117 IPDNILEWAHAQ
+117 
-129 QESDVTDYV
+129 
-138 IVSDATGTD
+138 
-147 DGATTDA
+147 
-154 TSNSDQLT
+154 
-162 SLQKKAQENIIKSEK
+162 
-177 AIETTDQK
+177 
-185 VEAYN
+185 
-190 TTAKK
+190 
-195 AKQIKDKKEDT
+195 
-206 FKNSMNKIEDMAT
+206 
-219 EWKKLDDKKKNGEK
+219 
-233 LSLTERLKYN
+233 
-243 SLSKKLDSSN
+243 
-253 GTMMKEIQADNS
+253 MKEIQADNS

-326 DELYQTKPQDIADT
+326 DELYQAKPQDIADT

-411 FTAQNAAKAAI
+411 FTAPNAAKAAI

-441 GKKLA
+441 DKKLA

-467 QKHDDNVQKEEQLV
+467 QKHEDNVQKEEQLV

-516 ATEMQNDLQNEGDGQ
+516 TDEMQNDLQNEGDGQ
-531 VQAQVQAATQQT
+531 VQAKVQTATKQT
-543 DKNEAEKLSVMEEI
+543 DKNEAEKLAVMEEI
-557 KAVDTDDTKVNDSV
+557 KAVDTDDNKVNDSV
-571 KKSLTKGLASNA
+571 KTSLTKGLASNA

-617 VGTYGKSFATTAI
+617 VGTYGRSFATTAI

-636 TGFGMMSN
+636 TGTGLMSN
-644 LTTYAQGVRMVAG
+644 LATYGQGVRMVIG
-657 GTQLQIQGANELR
+657 GSQLQIQGANEMR

-676 GIGTIGLAASDIAS
+676 GIGTIGLTASDIAS
-690 TVVSDS
+690 AVVSDS
-696 KESFKGALSLL
+696 KESFKGAISLL
-707 KANKKSYQE
+707 KANKKAYQE
-716 TAKAIGATVTTQS
+716 TAKAIGATITTQS
-729 SETEQNNTNTDNKAE
+729 SETEQNNNTNTDNKIE
-744 QNNQTA
+744 QNNQTT
-750 ETQQNET
+750 ETQQDES
-757 SVQNEVQ
+757 SVQNDVQDTAVPTDETKPSQESEQTEDVPQVEVQ
-764 DTETQPTQEAEQTQT
+764 D
-779 DESQQA
+779 
-785 QDAEQT
+785 
-791 DTQNQTEEVPQ
+791 NI
-802 VQDDN
+802 
-807 QNETVAQDETDSETQ
+807 QNETVAQDETNSETQ
-822 NSTTDKKKSDK
+822 NSTSNKKKSNQ

-841 FSAKNAV
+841 FTSKNAI

-859 DLTTQNSD
+859 DLKTQNSD
-867 INKQTTTVESETKK
+867 INKQTTTVDAETKK
-881 STNIVKTIEKES
+881 SINIVKTIEKAS

-911 QQMSAAKSKMDNA
+911 QQTSAAKAKMNNA
-924 QSTEEAESAQN
+924 QSTEEAEAAQN
-935 ETTALETE
+935 ETVALETE
-943 NETLQNENSKETTD
+943 NETLQNENSKGTAD
-957 TEKSLIKN
+957 TEKSLTKN
-965 IQQLDGFKKTASELN
+965 IQQLDGFKKTANELN
-980 KNITSHKK
+980 KNTTSHKK
-988 LSSDQLKASAK
+988 LASDQLDTSTK
-999 TILVGAGTTGV
+999 TILVGAGTTGF
-1010 GILHTNYG
+1010 GILHTTYG

-1029 ASPFTHALGVL
+1029 ANPFTHSLGVL

-1050 QGTMEVTTG
+1050 TGAMEVSTG
-1059 AVATD
+1059 AVATN

-1069 TTVNALAKTLSS
+1069 TTVNAHAKTLSS

-1101 QNATKDLEL
+1101 QNSTKDLEL
-1110 SIKENDAN
+1110 SIKENDNNA
-1118 TQQITN
+1118 QQIDN
-1124 ETNNEPANQ
+1124 ETNNEPTDQ
-1133 NTDSEEDNADD
+1133 NSNSEDDNTDD

-1170 KLARFNSDSMIESKK
+1170 KLARFNTDSMIESKK

>member
-27 STAGIT
+27 STTEIT

-49 AKELKAKNGNKYSDE
+49 AKELKAKNGDKYSDE

-82 REVNQRNANQYDIT
+82 REINQRSANQYDIT

-107 IIEMERQGYQ
+107 IIEMEHQGYQ
-117 IPDNILEWAHAQ
+117 IPDDILEWAHAQ

-154 TSNSDQLT
+154 TSNGDQLT

-177 AIETTDQK
+177 AIETTNQK
-185 VEAYN
+185 VEVYN

-206 FKNSMNKIEDMAT
+206 FKDSMNKIEDMTT

-326 DELYQTKPQDIADT
+326 DELYQAKPQDIADT

-411 FTAQNAAKAAI
+411 FTAPNAAKAAI

-441 GKKLA
+441 DKKLA

-467 QKHDDNVQKEEQLV
+467 QKHEDNVQKEEQLV

-516 ATEMQNDLQNEGDGQ
+516 TDEMQNDLQNEGDGQ
-531 VQAQVQAATQQT
+531 VQAKVQTATKQT
-543 DKNEAEKLSVMEEI
+543 DKNEAEKLAVREEI
-557 KAVDTDDTKVNDSV
+557 KAVDTDDNKVNDSV
-571 KKSLTKGLASNA
+571 KTSLTKGLASNA

-617 VGTYGKSFATTAI
+617 VGTYGRSFATTAI

-636 TGFGMMSN
+636 TGTGLMSN
-644 LTTYAQGVRMVAG
+644 LATYGQGVRMVIG
-657 GTQLQIQGANELR
+657 GSQLQIQGANEMR

-676 GIGTIGLAASDIAS
+676 GIGTIGLTASDIAS
-690 TVVSDS
+690 GVVSDS
-696 KESFKGALSLL
+696 KESFKGAISLL
-707 KANKKSYQE
+707 KSNKKAYQE
-716 TAKAIGATVTTQS
+716 TAKAIGATITTQS
-729 SETEQNNTNTDNKAE
+729 SETEQNNNTNTDNKIE
-744 QNNQTA
+744 ENNQTT
-750 ETQQNET
+750 ETQQDES
-757 SVQNEVQ
+757 SVQNDVQDTAVPTDETQPSQESEQTEDVPQVEVQ
-764 DTETQPTQEAEQTQT
+764 D
-779 DESQQA
+779 
-785 QDAEQT
+785 
-791 DTQNQTEEVPQ
+791 NI
-802 VQDDN
+802 
-807 QNETVAQDETDSETQ
+807 QNETVAQDETNSETQ
-822 NSTTDKKKSDK
+822 NATTDKKQANQKT
-833 KDYSVATE
+833 YNVAPE
-841 FSAKNAV
+841 FSVKNAI

-867 INKQTTTVESETKK
+867 INKQTTTVDAETKK
-881 STNIVKTIEKES
+881 SINIVKTIEKES

-911 QQMSAAKSKMDNA
+911 QQTSAAKAKMNNA
-924 QSTEEAESAQN
+924 QSTEEAEAAQN
-935 ETTALETE
+935 ETVALETE
-943 NETLQNENSKETTD
+943 NETLQNENSKETAD
-957 TEKSLIKN
+957 TEKSLTKN
-965 IQQLDGFKKTASELN
+965 IQQLDGFKKTANELN
-980 KNITSHKK
+980 KNTTSHKK
-988 LSSDQLKASAK
+988 LASDQLDTSTK
-999 TILVGAGTTGV
+999 TILVGAGTTGF
-1010 GILHTNYG
+1010 GILHTTYG

-1029 ASPFTHALGVL
+1029 ANPFTHSLGVL

-1050 QGTMEVTTG
+1050 TGAMEVSTG
-1059 AVATD
+1059 AVATN

-1069 TTVNALAKTLSS
+1069 TTVNAHAKTLSS

-1101 QNATKDLEL
+1101 QNTTKDLEL
-1110 SIKENDAN
+1110 SIKENDNNA
-1118 TQQITN
+1118 QQIDN
-1124 ETNNEPANQ
+1124 ETNNEPTDQ
-1133 NTDSEEDNADD
+1133 NSNSEDDNTDD

-1170 KLARFNSDSMIESKK
+1170 KLARFNTDSMIESKK

>member
-27 STAGIT
+27 STSEIT

-49 AKELKAKNGNKYSDE
+49 AKELKAKNGDKYSDE

-82 REVNQRNANQYDIT
+82 REINQRSANQYDIT

-107 IIEMERQGYQ
+107 IIEMEHQGYQ

-154 TSNSDQLT
+154 TSNGDQLT

-177 AIETTDQK
+177 AIETTNQK
-185 VEAYN
+185 VEVYN

-206 FKNSMNKIEDMAT
+206 FKDSMNKIEDMTT

-243 SLSKKLDSSN
+243 SLSKKLDTSN

-326 DELYQTKPQDIADT
+326 DELYQAKPQDIADT

-411 FTAQNAAKAAI
+411 FTAPNAAKAAI

-441 GKKLA
+441 DKKLA

-467 QKHDDNVQKEEQLV
+467 QKHEDNIQKEEQLV

-516 ATEMQNDLQNEGDGQ
+516 TDEMQNDLQNEGDGQ
-531 VQAQVQAATQQT
+531 VQAKVQTATKQT
-543 DKNEAEKLSVMEEI
+543 DKNEAEKLAVMEEI
-557 KAVDTDDTKVNDSV
+557 KAVDTDDNKVNDSV
-571 KKSLTKGLASNA
+571 KTSLTKGLASNA

-617 VGTYGKSFATTAI
+617 VGTYGRSFATTAI

-636 TGFGMMSN
+636 TGTGLMSN
-644 LTTYAQGVRMVAG
+644 LATYGQGVRMIIG
-657 GTQLQIQGANELR
+657 GSQLQIQGANEMR

-676 GIGTIGLAASDIAS
+676 GIGTIGLTASDIAS
-690 TVVSDS
+690 AVVSDS
-696 KESFKGALSLL
+696 KESFKGAISLL
-707 KANKKSYQE
+707 KANKKAYQE
-716 TAKAIGATVTTQS
+716 TAKAIGATITTQS
-729 SETEQNNTNTDNKAE
+729 SETEQNNNTNTDNKIE
-744 QNNQTA
+744 QNNQTT
-750 ETQQNET
+750 ETQQDES
-757 SVQNEVQ
+757 SVQNDVQDTAVPTDETQPSQESEQTEDVPQVEVQ
-764 DTETQPTQEAEQTQT
+764 D
-779 DESQQA
+779 
-785 QDAEQT
+785 
-791 DTQNQTEEVPQ
+791 NI
-802 VQDDN
+802 
-807 QNETVAQDETDSETQ
+807 QNETVAQDETNSETQ
-822 NSTTDKKKSDK
+822 NSTSDKKKSNQ
-833 KDYSVATE
+833 KDYSVATV
-841 FSAKNAV
+841 FTSKNAI

-859 DLTTQNSD
+859 DLKTQNSD
-867 INKQTTTVESETKK
+867 INKQTTTVDAETKK
-881 STNIVKTIEKES
+881 SINIVKTIEKES

-911 QQMSAAKSKMDNA
+911 QQTSAAKAKMNNA
-924 QSTEEAESAQN
+924 QSTEEAEAAQN
-935 ETTALETE
+935 ETVALETE
-943 NETLQNENSKETTD
+943 NETLQNENSKGTAD
-957 TEKSLIKN
+957 TEKSLTKN
-965 IQQLDGFKKTASELN
+965 IQQLDGFKKTANELN
-980 KNITSHKK
+980 KNTTSHKK
-988 LSSDQLKASAK
+988 LSSDQLDTSTK
-999 TILVGAGTTGV
+999 TILVGAGTTGF
-1010 GILHTNYG
+1010 GILHTTYG

-1029 ASPFTHALGVL
+1029 ANPFTHSLGVL

-1050 QGTMEVTTG
+1050 TGAMEVSTG
-1059 AVATD
+1059 AVATN

-1069 TTVNALAKTLSS
+1069 TTVNAHAKTLSS

-1101 QNATKDLEL
+1101 QNTTKDLEL
-1110 SIKENDAN
+1110 SIKENDNNA
-1118 TQQITN
+1118 QQIDN
-1124 ETNNEPANQ
+1124 ETNNETTNQ
-1133 NTDSEEDNADD
+1133 NSNSEDDNTDD

-1170 KLARFNSDSMIESKK
+1170 KLARFNTDSMIESKK

>member
-27 STAGIT
+27 STTEIT

-49 AKELKAKNGNKYSDE
+49 AKELKAKNGDKYSDE

-82 REVNQRNANQYDIT
+82 REINQRSANQYDIT

-107 IIEMERQGYQ
+107 IIEMEHQGYQ
-117 IPDNILEWAHAQ
+117 IPDDILEWAHAQ

-154 TSNSDQLT
+154 TSNGDQLT

-177 AIETTDQK
+177 AIETTNQK
-185 VEAYN
+185 VEVYN

-206 FKNSMNKIEDMAT
+206 FKDSMNKIEDMTT

-243 SLSKKLDSSN
+243 SLSKKLDTSN

-326 DELYQTKPQDIADT
+326 DELYQAKPQDIADT

-411 FTAQNAAKAAI
+411 FTAPNAAKAAI

-441 GKKLA
+441 DKKLA

-467 QKHDDNVQKEEQLV
+467 QKHEDNVQKEEQLV

-516 ATEMQNDLQNEGDGQ
+516 TDEMQNDLQNEGDRQ
-531 VQAQVQAATQQT
+531 VQAKVQTATKQT
-543 DKNEAEKLSVMEEI
+543 DKNEAEKLAVMEEI
-557 KAVDTDDTKVNDSV
+557 KAVDTDDNKVNDSV
-571 KKSLTKGLASNA
+571 KTSLTKGLASNA

-617 VGTYGKSFATTAI
+617 VGTYGRSFATTAI

-636 TGFGMMSN
+636 TGTGLMSN
-644 LTTYAQGVRMVAG
+644 LATYGQGVRMVIG
-657 GTQLQIQGANELR
+657 GSQLQIQGANEMR

-676 GIGTIGLAASDIAS
+676 GIGTIGLTASDIAS
-690 TVVSDS
+690 AVVSDS
-696 KESFKGALSLL
+696 KESFKGAISLL
-707 KANKKSYQE
+707 KANKKAYQE
-716 TAKAIGATVTTQS
+716 TAKAMGATITTQS
-729 SETEQNNTNTDNKAE
+729 SETEQNNNTNTDNKIE
-744 QNNQTA
+744 ENNQTT
-750 ETQQNET
+750 ETQQDES
-757 SVQNEVQ
+757 SVQNDVQDTDVPTDETQPSQESEQTEDVPQVEVQ
-764 DTETQPTQEAEQTQT
+764 D
-779 DESQQA
+779 
-785 QDAEQT
+785 
-791 DTQNQTEEVPQ
+791 N
-802 VQDDN
+802 N
-807 QNETVAQDETDSETQ
+807 QNETVSQDETNSETQ
-822 NSTTDKKKSDK
+822 NSTSDKKKSNQ

-841 FSAKNAV
+841 FTSKNAI

-859 DLTTQNSD
+859 DLKTQNSD
-867 INKQTTTVESETKK
+867 INKQTTTVDAETKK
-881 STNIVKTIEKES
+881 SINIVKTIEKES

-911 QQMSAAKSKMDNA
+911 QQTSAAKAKMNNA
-924 QSTEEAESAQN
+924 QSTEEAEAAQN
-935 ETTALETE
+935 ETVALETE
-943 NETLQNENSKETTD
+943 NETLQNENSKETAD
-957 TEKSLIKN
+957 TEKSLTKN
-965 IQQLDGFKKTASELN
+965 IQQLDGFKKTANELN
-980 KNITSHKK
+980 KNTTSHKK
-988 LSSDQLKASAK
+988 LASDQLDTSQK
-999 TILVGAGTTGV
+999 TILVGAGTTGF
-1010 GILHTNYG
+1010 GILHTTYG

-1029 ASPFTHALGVL
+1029 ANPFTHTLGAL

-1050 QGTMEVTTG
+1050 TGAMEVSTG
-1059 AVATD
+1059 AVATN

-1069 TTVNALAKTLSS
+1069 TTVNAHAKTLSS

-1101 QNATKDLEL
+1101 QNSTKDLEL
-1110 SIKENDAN
+1110 SIKENDNNA
-1118 TQQITN
+1118 QQIDN
-1124 ETNNEPANQ
+1124 ETNNEPTDQ
-1133 NTDSEEDNADD
+1133 NSNSEDDNTDD

-1170 KLARFNSDSMIESKK
+1170 KLARFNTDSMIESKK

>member
-27 STAGIT
+27 STSEIT

-49 AKELKAKNGNKYSDE
+49 AKELKAKNGDKYSDE

-82 REVNQRNANQYDIT
+82 REINQRSANQYDIT

-107 IIEMERQGYQ
+107 IIEMEHQGYQ
-117 IPDNILEWAHAQ
+117 IPDDILEWAHAQ

-154 TSNSDQLT
+154 TSNGDQLT

-177 AIETTDQK
+177 AIETTNQK
-185 VEAYN
+185 VEVYN

-195 AKQIKDKKEDT
+195 AKQIKDKKEDS
-206 FKNSMNKIEDMAT
+206 FKDSMNKIEDMTT

-243 SLSKKLDSSN
+243 SLSKKLDTSN

-326 DELYQTKPQDIADT
+326 DELYQAKPQDIADT

-376 LSEKT
+376 LSEQT
-381 QEKVQNTMGE
+381 QAKVQGSMGE
-391 DQDDNNDKKQ
+391 DENDEKNAQQ

-411 FTAQNAAKAAI
+411 FTAENARKATK
-422 TTIQSTANLNEKK
+422 TTIKSTANLNEKK

-441 GKKLA
+441 DKKLA

-467 QKHDDNVQKEEQLV
+467 QKHEDNIQKEEQLV

-516 ATEMQNDLQNEGDGQ
+516 TDEMQNDLQNEGDGQ
-531 VQAQVQAATQQT
+531 VQAKVQTATKQT
-543 DKNEAEKLSVMEEI
+543 DKNEAEKLAVMEEI
-557 KAVDTDDTKVNDSV
+557 KAVDTDDNKVNDSV
-571 KKSLTKGLASNA
+571 KTSLTKGLASNA

-617 VGTYGKSFATTAI
+617 VGTYGRSFATTAI

-636 TGFGMMSN
+636 TGTGLMSN
-644 LTTYAQGVRMVAG
+644 LATYGQGVRMVIG
-657 GTQLQIQGANELR
+657 GSQLQIQGANEMR

-676 GIGTIGLAASDIAS
+676 GIGTIGLTASDIAS
-690 TVVSDS
+690 GVVSDS
-696 KESFKGALSLL
+696 KESFKGAISLL
-707 KANKKSYQE
+707 KANKKAYQE
-716 TAKAIGATVTTQS
+716 TAKAMGATITTQS
-729 SETEQNNTNTDNKAE
+729 SETEQNNNTNTDNKIE
-744 QNNQTA
+744 QNNQTT
-750 ETQQNET
+750 ETQQDES
-757 SVQNEVQ
+757 SVQNDVQDTAVPTDETQPSQESEQTEDVPQVEVQ
-764 DTETQPTQEAEQTQT
+764 D
-779 DESQQA
+779 
-785 QDAEQT
+785 
-791 DTQNQTEEVPQ
+791 N
-802 VQDDN
+802 N
-807 QNETVAQDETDSETQ
+807 QNETVAQDETNSETQ
-822 NSTTDKKKSDK
+822 NSTSDKKKSNQK
-833 KDYSVATE
+833 AYNVAPE
-841 FSAKNAV
+841 FSVKNAI

-867 INKQTTTVESETKK
+867 INKQTTTVDAETKK
-881 STNIVKTIEKES
+881 SINIVKTIEKES

-911 QQMSAAKSKMDNA
+911 QQTSAAKAKINNA
-924 QSTEEAESAQN
+924 QSTEEAEAAQN
-935 ETTALETE
+935 ETVALETE
-943 NETLQNENSKETTD
+943 NETLQNENSKETAD
-957 TEKSLIKN
+957 TEKSLTKN
-965 IQQLDGFKKTASELN
+965 IQQLDGFKKTANELN
-980 KNITSHKK
+980 KNTTSHKK
-988 LSSDQLKASAK
+988 LASDQLDTSTK
-999 TILVGAGTTGV
+999 TILVGAGTTGF
-1010 GILHTNYG
+1010 GILHTTYG

-1029 ASPFTHALGVL
+1029 ANPFTHSLGVL

-1050 QGTMEVTTG
+1050 TGAMEVSTG
-1059 AVATD
+1059 AVATN

-1069 TTVNALAKTLSS
+1069 TTVNAHAKTLSS

-1101 QNATKDLEL
+1101 QNTTKDLEL
-1110 SIKENDAN
+1110 SIKENDNNA
-1118 TQQITN
+1118 QQIDN
-1124 ETNNEPANQ
+1124 ETNNEPTHQ
-1133 NTDSEEDNADD
+1133 NSNSEDDNTDD

-1170 KLARFNSDSMIESKK
+1170 KLARFNTDSMIESKK

>member
-27 STAGIT
+27 STSEIT

-49 AKELKAKNGNKYSDE
+49 AKELKAKNGDKYSDE

-82 REVNQRNANQYDIT
+82 REINQRSANQYDIT

-107 IIEMERQGYQ
+107 IIEMEHQGYQ
-117 IPDNILEWAHAQ
+117 IPDDILEWAHAQ

-154 TSNSDQLT
+154 TSNGDQLT

-177 AIETTDQK
+177 AIETTNQK
-185 VEAYN
+185 VEVYN

-206 FKNSMNKIEDMAT
+206 FKDSMNKIEDMTT

-326 DELYQTKPQDIADT
+326 DELYQAKPQDIADT

-411 FTAQNAAKAAI
+411 FTAPNAAKAAI
-422 TTIQSTANLNEKK
+422 TTVQSTANLNEKK

-441 GKKLA
+441 DKKLA

-467 QKHDDNVQKEEQLV
+467 QKHEDNVQKEEQLV

-516 ATEMQNDLQNEGDGQ
+516 TDEMQNDLQNEGDGQ
-531 VQAQVQAATQQT
+531 VQAKVQTATKQT
-543 DKNEAEKLSVMEEI
+543 DKNEAEKLAVMEEI
-557 KAVDTDDTKVNDSV
+557 KAVDTDDNKVNDSV
-571 KKSLTKGLASNA
+571 KTSLTKGLASNA

-617 VGTYGKSFATTAI
+617 VGTYGRSFATTAI

-636 TGFGMMSN
+636 TGTGLMSN
-644 LTTYAQGVRMVAG
+644 LATYGQGVRMVIG
-657 GTQLQIQGANELR
+657 GSQLQIQGANEMR

-676 GIGTIGLAASDIAS
+676 GIGTIGLTASDIAS
-690 TVVSDS
+690 AVVSDS
-696 KESFKGALSLL
+696 KASFKGAISLL
-707 KANKKSYQE
+707 KANKKAYQE
-716 TAKAIGATVTTQS
+716 TAKAMGATITTQS
-729 SETEQNNTNTDNKAE
+729 SETEQNNNTNTDNKIE
-744 QNNQTA
+744 QNNQTT
-750 ETQQNET
+750 ETQQDES
-757 SVQNEVQ
+757 SVQNDVQDTAVPTDETQPSQESEQTEDVPQVEVQ
-764 DTETQPTQEAEQTQT
+764 DNNP
-779 DESQQA
+779 
-785 QDAEQT
+785 
-791 DTQNQTEEVPQ
+791 
-802 VQDDN
+802 
-807 QNETVAQDETDSETQ
+807 NETVAQDETNSETQ
-822 NSTTDKKKSDK
+822 NSTSDKKKSNQ

-841 FSAKNAV
+841 FTSKNAI

-867 INKQTTTVESETKK
+867 INKQTTTVDAETKK
-881 STNIVKTIEKES
+881 SINIVKTIEKES

-911 QQMSAAKSKMDNA
+911 QQTSAAKAKMNNA
-924 QSTEEAESAQN
+924 QSTEEAEAAQN
-935 ETTALETE
+935 ETVALETE
-943 NETLQNENSKETTD
+943 NETLQNENSKETAD
-957 TEKSLIKN
+957 TEKSLTKN
-965 IQQLDGFKKTASELN
+965 IQQLDGFKKTANELN
-980 KNITSHKK
+980 KNTTSHKK
-988 LSSDQLKASAK
+988 LASDQLDTSTK
-999 TILVGAGTTGV
+999 TILVGAGTTGF
-1010 GILHTNYG
+1010 GILHTTYG

-1029 ASPFTHALGVL
+1029 TNPFTHSLGVL

-1050 QGTMEVTTG
+1050 TGAMEVSTG
-1059 AVATD
+1059 AVATN

-1069 TTVNALAKTLSS
+1069 TTVNAHAKTLSS

-1101 QNATKDLEL
+1101 QNTTKDLEL
-1110 SIKENDAN
+1110 SIKENDNNA
-1118 TQQITN
+1118 QQIDN
-1124 ETNNEPANQ
+1124 ETNNEPTDQ
-1133 NTDSEEDNADD
+1133 NSNSEDDNTDD

-1170 KLARFNSDSMIESKK
+1170 KLARFNTDSMIESKK

>member
-27 STAGIT
+27 STTEIT

-49 AKELKAKNGNKYSDE
+49 AKELKAKNGDKYSDE

-82 REVNQRNANQYDIT
+82 REINQRSANQYDIT

-107 IIEMERQGYQ
+107 IIEMEHQGYQ
-117 IPDNILEWAHAQ
+117 IPDDILEWAHAQ

-154 TSNSDQLT
+154 TSNGDQLT

-177 AIETTDQK
+177 AIETTNQK
-185 VEAYN
+185 VEVYN

-206 FKNSMNKIEDMAT
+206 FKDSMNKIEDMTT

-243 SLSKKLDSSN
+243 SLSKKLDTSN

-326 DELYQTKPQDIADT
+326 DELYQAKPQDIADT

-411 FTAQNAAKAAI
+411 FTAPNAAKAAI

-441 GKKLA
+441 DKKLA

-467 QKHDDNVQKEEQLV
+467 QKHEDNVQKEEQLV

-516 ATEMQNDLQNEGDGQ
+516 TDEMQNDLQNEGDGQ
-531 VQAQVQAATQQT
+531 VQAKVQTATKQT
-543 DKNEAEKLSVMEEI
+543 DKNEAEKLAVMEEI
-557 KAVDTDDTKVNDSV
+557 KTVDTDDNKVNDSV
-571 KKSLTKGLASNA
+571 KTSLTKGLASNA

-617 VGTYGKSFATTAI
+617 VGTYGRSFATTAI

-636 TGFGMMSN
+636 TGTGLMSN
-644 LTTYAQGVRMVAG
+644 LATYGQGVRMVIG
-657 GTQLQIQGANELR
+657 GSQLQIQGANEMR

-676 GIGTIGLAASDIAS
+676 GIGTIGLTASDIAS
-690 TVVSDS
+690 GVVSDS
-696 KESFKGALSLL
+696 KESFKGAISLL
-707 KANKKSYQE
+707 KANKKAYQE
-716 TAKAIGATVTTQS
+716 TAKAMGATITTQS
-729 SETEQNNTNTDNKAE
+729 SETEQNNNTNTDNKIE
-744 QNNQTA
+744 QNNQTT
-750 ETQQNET
+750 ETQQDES
-757 SVQNEVQ
+757 SVQNDVQ
-764 DTETQPTQEAEQTQT
+764 DTAVPTDETQPSQESEQTE
-779 DESQQA
+779 D
-785 QDAEQT
+785 
-791 DTQNQTEEVPQ
+791 VPQ
-802 VQDDN
+802 VEVKTEN
-807 QNETVAQDETDSETQ
+807 QDETSNEDNSNNETQ
-822 NSTTDKKKSDK
+822 NSTSDKKKSNQ

-841 FSAKNAV
+841 FTSKNAI

-859 DLTTQNSD
+859 DLKTQNSD
-867 INKQTTTVESETKK
+867 INKQTTTVDAETKK
-881 STNIVKTIEKES
+881 SINIVKTIEKES

-911 QQMSAAKSKMDNA
+911 QQTSAAKAKMNNA
-924 QSTEEAESAQN
+924 QSTEEAEAAQN
-935 ETTALETE
+935 ETVALETE
-943 NETLQNENSKETTD
+943 NETLQNENSKETAD
-957 TEKSLIKN
+957 TEKSLTKN
-965 IQQLDGFKKTASELN
+965 IQQLDGFKKTANELN
-980 KNITSHKK
+980 KNTTSHKK
-988 LSSDQLKASAK
+988 LASDQLDTSQK
-999 TILVGAGTTGV
+999 TILVGAGTTGF
-1010 GILHTNYG
+1010 GILHTTYG

-1029 ASPFTHALGVL
+1029 ANPFTHTLGEL

-1050 QGTMEVTTG
+1050 TGAMEVSTG
-1059 AVATD
+1059 AVATN

-1069 TTVNALAKTLSS
+1069 TTVNAHAKTLSS

-1096 SDKKV
+1096 SDKKI
-1101 QNATKDLEL
+1101 QNSTKDLEL
-1110 SIKENDAN
+1110 SIKENDNNA
-1118 TQQITN
+1118 QQIDN
-1124 ETNNEPANQ
+1124 ETNNETTNQ
-1133 NTDSEEDNADD
+1133 NSNSEDNNTDD

-1170 KLARFNSDSMIESKK
+1170 KLARFNTDSMIESKK

>member
-1 MSTRINKPTSQKR
+1 MSTRISKPTSQKR

-27 STAGIT
+27 STTEIT

-49 AKELKAKNGNKYSDE
+49 AKELKAKNGDKYSDE

-82 REVNQRNANQYDIT
+82 REINQRSANQYDIT

-107 IIEMERQGYQ
+107 IIEMEHQGYQ
-117 IPDNILEWAHAQ
+117 IPDDILEWAHAQ

-154 TSNSDQLT
+154 TSNGDQLT

-177 AIETTDQK
+177 AIETTNQK
-185 VEAYN
+185 VEVYN

-206 FKNSMNKIEDMAT
+206 FKDSMNKIEDMTT

-326 DELYQTKPQDIADT
+326 DELYQAKPQDIADT

-347 LLEYVDEV
+347 LLESVDEV

-411 FTAQNAAKAAI
+411 FTASNAAKAAI

-441 GKKLA
+441 DKKLA

-467 QKHDDNVQKEEQLV
+467 QKHEDNVQKEEQLV

-516 ATEMQNDLQNEGDGQ
+516 TDEMQNDLQNEGDGQ
-531 VQAQVQAATQQT
+531 VQAKVQTATKQT
-543 DKNEAEKLSVMEEI
+543 DKNEAEKLAVMEEI
-557 KAVDTDDTKVNDSV
+557 KAVDTDDNKVNDSV
-571 KKSLTKGLASNA
+571 KTSLTKGLASNA

-617 VGTYGKSFATTAI
+617 VGTYGRSFATTAI

-636 TGFGMMSN
+636 TGTGLMSN
-644 LTTYAQGVRMVAG
+644 LATYGQGVRMVIG
-657 GTQLQIQGANELR
+657 GSQLQIQGANEMH

-676 GIGTIGLAASDIAS
+676 GIGTIGLTASDIAS
-690 TVVSDS
+690 GVVSDS
-696 KESFKGALSLL
+696 KESFKGAISLL
-707 KANKKSYQE
+707 KANKKAYQE
-716 TAKAIGATVTTQS
+716 TAKAMGATITTQS
-729 SETEQNNTNTDNKAE
+729 SETEQNNNTNTDNKIE
-744 QNNQTA
+744 QNNQTT
-750 ETQQNET
+750 ETQQDES
-757 SVQNEVQ
+757 SVQNDVQDTAVPTDETQPSQESEQTEDVPQVEVQ
-764 DTETQPTQEAEQTQT
+764 D
-779 DESQQA
+779 
-785 QDAEQT
+785 
-791 DTQNQTEEVPQ
+791 NI
-802 VQDDN
+802 
-807 QNETVAQDETDSETQ
+807 QNETVAQDETNSETQ
-822 NSTTDKKKSDK
+822 NSTSDKKKSNQ

-841 FSAKNAV
+841 FTSKNAI

-859 DLTTQNSD
+859 DLKTQNSD
-867 INKQTTTVESETKK
+867 INKQTTTVDAETKK
-881 STNIVKTIEKES
+881 SINIVKTIEKES

-911 QQMSAAKSKMDNA
+911 QQTSAAKAKMNNA
-924 QSTEEAESAQN
+924 QSTEEAEAAQN
-935 ETTALETE
+935 ETVALETE
-943 NETLQNENSKETTD
+943 NETLQNENSKETAD
-957 TEKSLIKN
+957 TEKSLTKN
-965 IQQLDGFKKTASELN
+965 IQQLNGFKKTANELN
-980 KNITSHKK
+980 KNTTSHKK
-988 LSSDQLKASAK
+988 LASDQLDTSTK
-999 TILVGAGTTGV
+999 TILVGAGTTGF
-1010 GILHTNYG
+1010 GILHTTYG

-1029 ASPFTHALGVL
+1029 ANPFTHSLGVL

-1050 QGTMEVTTG
+1050 TGAIEVSTG
-1059 AVATD
+1059 AVATN

-1069 TTVNALAKTLSS
+1069 TTVNAHAKTLSS

-1101 QNATKDLEL
+1101 QNTTKDLEL
-1110 SIKENDAN
+1110 SIKENDNNA
-1118 TQQITN
+1118 QQIDN
-1124 ETNNEPANQ
+1124 ETNNEPTDQ
-1133 NTDSEEDNADD
+1133 NSNSEDDNTDD

-1156 NINNTTKTDDKEDR
+1156 NINNTTQTDDKEDR
-1170 KLARFNSDSMIESKK
+1170 KLARFNTDSMIESKK

>member
-27 STAGIT
+27 STTEIT

-49 AKELKAKNGNKYSDE
+49 AKELKAKNGDKYSDE

-82 REVNQRNANQYDIT
+82 REINQRSANQYDIT

-107 IIEMERQGYQ
+107 IIEMEHQGYQ
-117 IPDNILEWAHAQ
+117 IPDDILEWAHAQ

-154 TSNSDQLT
+154 TSNGDQLT

-177 AIETTDQK
+177 AIETTNQK
-185 VEAYN
+185 VEVYN

-206 FKNSMNKIEDMAT
+206 FKDSMNKIEDMTT

-326 DELYQTKPQDIADT
+326 DELYQAKPQDIADT

-370 AQEYTE
+370 AKEYTE
-376 LSEKT
+376 LSEQT
-381 QEKVQNTMGE
+381 QAKVQGSMGE
-391 DQDDNNDKKQ
+391 DENDEKNAQQ

-411 FTAQNAAKAAI
+411 FTAENARKATK
-422 TTIQSTANLNEKK
+422 TTIKSTANLNEK
-435 NGVKNT
+435 NSGVKNT
-441 GKKLA
+441 DKKLT

-467 QKHDDNVQKEEQLV
+467 QKHEDNVQKEEQLV

-516 ATEMQNDLQNEGDGQ
+516 TDEMQNDLQNEGDGQ
-531 VQAQVQAATQQT
+531 VQAKVQTATKQT
-543 DKNEAEKLSVMEEI
+543 DKNEAEKLAVMEDI
-557 KAVDTDDTKVNDSV
+557 KAVETEDNKVSDDV
-571 KKSLTKGLASNA
+571 KKSLTKGLTSNV
-583 LSQKISNDLNKQNT
+583 LTQKLANDLNKQNSD
-597 ELKSRNTN
+597 LKSRNTN
-605 AHQVATNTVIVG
+605 AQQVAANTIIVG
-617 VGTYGKSFATTAI
+617 LGTYGKSFLTRAY
-630 GNAMVA
+630 GKAMTS
-636 TGFGMMSN
+636 TGFSLMHNVLTNALGVKMVYDGTKISN
-644 LTTYAQGVRMVAG
+644 
-657 GTQLQIQGANELR
+657 QGAKENHN
-670 YGLAAV
+670 GLESVEV
-676 GIGTIGLAASDIAS
+676 GAIGLAVSGVASLIF
-690 TVVSDS
+690 SDT
-696 KESFKGALSLL
+696 KNSFKGALSLVNT
-707 KANKKSYQE
+707 NKKSYQE
-716 TAKAIGATVTTQS
+716 IAKSLGATVSIQNPENNATT
-729 SETEQNNTNTDNKAE
+729 ENKTEDSA
-744 QNNQTA
+744 QTT
-750 ETQQNET
+750 ETQQDES
-757 SVQNEVQ
+757 SVQNDVQDTAVPTDETQPSQESEQTEDVPQVEVQ
-764 DTETQPTQEAEQTQT
+764 D
-779 DESQQA
+779 
-785 QDAEQT
+785 
-791 DTQNQTEEVPQ
+791 N
-802 VQDDN
+802 N
-807 QNETVAQDETDSETQ
+807 QNETVAQDETNSETQ
-822 NSTTDKKKSDK
+822 NSTSDKKKSNQ

-841 FSAKNAV
+841 FTSKNAI

-859 DLTTQNSD
+859 DLKTQNSD
-867 INKQTTTVESETKK
+867 INKQTTTVDAETKK
-881 STNIVKTIEKES
+881 SINIVKTIEKDS

-911 QQMSAAKSKMDNA
+911 QQTSAAKAKMNNA
-924 QSTEEAESAQN
+924 QSTEEAEAAQN
-935 ETTALETE
+935 ETVALETE
-943 NETLQNENSKETTD
+943 NETLQNENSKETAD
-957 TEKSLIKN
+957 IEKSLTKN
-965 IQQLDGFKKTASELN
+965 IQQLDGFKKTANELN
-980 KNITSHKK
+980 KNTTSHKK
-988 LSSDQLKASAK
+988 LASDQLDTSTK
-999 TILVGAGTTGV
+999 TILVGAGTTGF
-1010 GILHTNYG
+1010 GILHTAYG

-1029 ASPFTHALGVL
+1029 ANPFTHTLGVL

-1050 QGTMEVTTG
+1050 TGAMEVSTG
-1059 AVATD
+1059 AVATN

-1069 TTVNALAKTLSS
+1069 TTVNAHAKTLSS

-1101 QNATKDLEL
+1101 QNTTKDLEL
-1110 SIKENDAN
+1110 SIKENDNNA
-1118 TQQITN
+1118 QQIDN
-1124 ETNNEPANQ
+1124 ETNNETTNQ
-1133 NTDSEEDNADD
+1133 NSNSEDDNTDD

-1170 KLARFNSDSMIESKK
+1170 KLARFNTDSMIESKK

>member
-27 STAGIT
+27 STTEIT

-49 AKELKAKNGNKYSDE
+49 AKELKAKNGDKYSDE

-82 REVNQRNANQYDIT
+82 REINQRSANQYDIT

-107 IIEMERQGYQ
+107 IIEMEHQGYQ
-117 IPDNILEWAHAQ
+117 IPDDILEWAHAQ

-154 TSNSDQLT
+154 TSNGDQLT

-177 AIETTDQK
+177 AIETTNQK
-185 VEAYN
+185 VEVYN

-206 FKNSMNKIEDMAT
+206 FKDSMNKIEDMTT

-326 DELYQTKPQDIADT
+326 DELYQAKPQDIADT

-401 KQESYNVDLI
+401 KQESYDVDLI
-411 FTAQNAAKAAI
+411 FTAENARKATK
-422 TTIQSTANLNEKK
+422 TTIKSTANLNEKK

-441 GKKLA
+441 DKKLA

-467 QKHDDNVQKEEQLV
+467 QKHEDNVQKEEQLV

-516 ATEMQNDLQNEGDGQ
+516 TDEMQNDLQNEGDGQ
-531 VQAQVQAATQQT
+531 VQAKVQTATKQT
-543 DKNEAEKLSVMEEI
+543 DKNEAEKLAVMEDI
-557 KAVDTDDTKVNDSV
+557 KAVETEDNKVSDDV
-571 KKSLTKGLASNA
+571 KKSLTKGLTSNV
-583 LSQKISNDLNKQNT
+583 LTQKLANDLNKQNSD
-597 ELKSRNTN
+597 LKSRNTN
-605 AHQVATNTVIVG
+605 AQQVAANTIIVG
-617 VGTYGKSFATTAI
+617 VGTYGKSFLTRAY
-630 GNAMVA
+630 GKAMTS
-636 TGFGMMSN
+636 TGFSLMHNVLTNALGVKMVYDGTKISN
-644 LTTYAQGVRMVAG
+644 
-657 GTQLQIQGANELR
+657 QGAKENHN
-670 YGLAAV
+670 GLESIEV
-676 GIGTIGLAASDIAS
+676 GAIGLAVSGVASLIF
-690 TVVSDS
+690 SDT
-696 KESFKGALSLL
+696 KNSFKGALSLVNT
-707 KANKKSYQE
+707 NKKSYQE
-716 TAKAIGATVTTQS
+716 IAKSLGATVSIQNPENNATT
-729 SETEQNNTNTDNKAE
+729 ENKTEDSA
-744 QNNQTA
+744 QTT
-750 ETQQNET
+750 ETQQDES
-757 SVQNEVQ
+757 SVQNDVQDTAVPTDETQPSQESEQTEDVPQVEVQ
-764 DTETQPTQEAEQTQT
+764 D
-779 DESQQA
+779 
-785 QDAEQT
+785 
-791 DTQNQTEEVPQ
+791 NI
-802 VQDDN
+802 
-807 QNETVAQDETDSETQ
+807 QNETVAQDETNSETQ
-822 NSTTDKKKSDK
+822 NSTSDKKKSNQ

-841 FSAKNAV
+841 FTSKNAI

-859 DLTTQNSD
+859 DLKTQNSD
-867 INKQTTTVESETKK
+867 INKQTTTVDAETKK
-881 STNIVKTIEKES
+881 SINIVKTIEKES

-911 QQMSAAKSKMDNA
+911 QQTSAAKAKMNNA
-924 QSTEEAESAQN
+924 QSTEEAEAAQN
-935 ETTALETE
+935 ETVTLETE
-943 NETLQNENSKETTD
+943 NETLQNENSKEIAD
-957 TEKSLIKN
+957 TEKSLTKN
-965 IQQLDGFKKTASELN
+965 IQQLDGFKKTANELN
-980 KNITSHKK
+980 KNTTSHKK
-988 LSSDQLKASAK
+988 LASDQLDTSQK
-999 TILVGAGTTGV
+999 TILVGAGTTGF
-1010 GILHTNYG
+1010 GILHTTYG

-1029 ASPFTHALGVL
+1029 ANPFTHSLGVL

-1050 QGTMEVTTG
+1050 TGAMEVSTG
-1059 AVATD
+1059 AVATN
-1064 TGIVG
+1064 TGIIG
-1069 TTVNALAKTLSS
+1069 TTVNNLAKTLSS

-1101 QNATKDLEL
+1101 QNSTKDLEL
-1110 SIKENDAN
+1110 SIKENDNNA
-1118 TQQITN
+1118 QQIDN
-1124 ETNNEPANQ
+1124 ETNNEPTDQ
-1133 NTDSEEDNADD
+1133 NSNSEDDNTDD

-1156 NINNTTKTDDKEDR
+1156 NINNTTQTDDKEDR
-1170 KLARFNSDSMIESKK
+1170 KLARFNTDSMIESKK

>member
-27 STAGIT
+27 STTEIT

-49 AKELKAKNGNKYSDE
+49 AKELKAKNGDKYSDE

-82 REVNQRNANQYDIT
+82 REINQRSANQYDIT

-107 IIEMERQGYQ
+107 IIEMEHQGYQ
-117 IPDNILEWAHAQ
+117 IPDDILEWAHAQ

-154 TSNSDQLT
+154 TSNGDQLT

-177 AIETTDQK
+177 AIETTNQK
-185 VEAYN
+185 VEVYN

-206 FKNSMNKIEDMAT
+206 FKDSMNKIEDMTT

-326 DELYQTKPQDIADT
+326 DELYQAKPQDIADT

-411 FTAQNAAKAAI
+411 FTAPNAAKAAI

-441 GKKLA
+441 DKKLA

-467 QKHDDNVQKEEQLV
+467 QKHEDNVQKEEQLV

-516 ATEMQNDLQNEGDGQ
+516 TDEMQNDLQNEGDGQ
-531 VQAQVQAATQQT
+531 VQAKVQTATKQT
-543 DKNEAEKLSVMEEI
+543 DKNEAEKLAVMEEI
-557 KAVDTDDTKVNDSV
+557 KAVDTDDNKVNDSV
-571 KKSLTKGLASNA
+571 KTSLTKGLASNT
-583 LSQKISNDLNKQNT
+583 LSQKFSNDLNKQNT

-617 VGTYGKSFATTAI
+617 VGTYGRSFATTAI

-636 TGFGMMSN
+636 TGTGLMSN
-644 LTTYAQGVRMVAG
+644 LATYGQGVRMVIG
-657 GTQLQIQGANELR
+657 GSQLQIQGANEMR

-676 GIGTIGLAASDIAS
+676 GIGTIGLTASDIAS
-690 TVVSDS
+690 AVVSDS
-696 KESFKGALSLL
+696 KESFKGAISLL
-707 KANKKSYQE
+707 KANKKAYQE
-716 TAKAIGATVTTQS
+716 TAKAMGATITTQS
-729 SETEQNNTNTDNKAE
+729 SETEQNNNTNTDNKIE
-744 QNNQTA
+744 QNNQTT
-750 ETQQNET
+750 ETQQDES
-757 SVQNEVQ
+757 SVQNDVQDTAVPTDETQPSQESEQTEDVPQVEVQ
-764 DTETQPTQEAEQTQT
+764 D
-779 DESQQA
+779 
-785 QDAEQT
+785 
-791 DTQNQTEEVPQ
+791 NI
-802 VQDDN
+802 
-807 QNETVAQDETDSETQ
+807 QNETVAQDETNSETQ
-822 NSTTDKKKSDK
+822 NSTSDKKKSNQ

-841 FSAKNAV
+841 FTSKNAI

-859 DLTTQNSD
+859 DLKTQNSD
-867 INKQTTTVESETKK
+867 ISKQTSNVENETKK
-881 STNIVKTIEKES
+881 SSNIVRTIEKDS
-893 TKAQAEQR
+893 TKAQAKQR

-911 QQMSAAKSKMDNA
+911 QQTSAAKAKMNNA
-924 QSTEEAESAQN
+924 QSTEEAEAAQN
-935 ETTALETE
+935 ETVTLETE
-943 NETLQNENSKETTD
+943 NETLQNENSKETAD
-957 TEKSLIKN
+957 TEKSLTKN
-965 IQQLDGFKKTASELN
+965 IQQLDGFKKTANELN
-980 KNITSHKK
+980 KNTTSHKK
-988 LSSDQLKASAK
+988 LSSDQLDTSTK
-999 TILVGAGTTGV
+999 TILVGAGTTGF
-1010 GILHTNYG
+1010 GILHTAYG

-1029 ASPFTHALGVL
+1029 ANPFTHTLGVL

-1050 QGTMEVTTG
+1050 TGAMEVSTG
-1059 AVATD
+1059 AVATN

-1069 TTVNALAKTLSS
+1069 TTVNAHAKTLSS

-1101 QNATKDLEL
+1101 QNTTKDLEL
-1110 SIKENDAN
+1110 SIKENDNNA
-1118 TQQITN
+1118 QQIDN
-1124 ETNNEPANQ
+1124 ETNNEPTDQ
-1133 NTDSEEDNADD
+1133 NSNSEDDNTDD

-1170 KLARFNSDSMIESKK
+1170 KLARFNTDSMIESKK

>member
-27 STAGIT
+27 STTEIT

-49 AKELKAKNGNKYSDE
+49 AKELKAKNGDKYSDE

-82 REVNQRNANQYDIT
+82 REINQRSANQYDIT

-107 IIEMERQGYQ
+107 IIEMEHQGYQ
-117 IPDNILEWAHAQ
+117 IPDDILEWAHAQ

-154 TSNSDQLT
+154 TSNGDQLT

-177 AIETTDQK
+177 AIETTNQK
-185 VEAYN
+185 VEVYN

-206 FKNSMNKIEDMAT
+206 FKDSMNKIEDMTT

-326 DELYQTKPQDIADT
+326 DELYQAKPQDIADT

-411 FTAQNAAKAAI
+411 FTAPNAAKAAI

-441 GKKLA
+441 DKKLA

-467 QKHDDNVQKEEQLV
+467 QKHEDNVQKEEQLV

-516 ATEMQNDLQNEGDGQ
+516 TDEMQNDLQNEGDGQ
-531 VQAQVQAATQQT
+531 VQAKVQTATKQT
-543 DKNEAEKLSVMEEI
+543 DKNEAEKLAVMEEI
-557 KAVDTDDTKVNDSV
+557 KAVDTDDNKVNDSV
-571 KKSLTKGLASNA
+571 KTSLTKGLASNA

-617 VGTYGKSFATTAI
+617 VGTYGRSFATTAI

-636 TGFGMMSN
+636 TGTGLMSN
-644 LTTYAQGVRMVAG
+644 LATYGQGVRMVIG
-657 GTQLQIQGANELR
+657 GSQLQIQGANEMR

-676 GIGTIGLAASDIAS
+676 GIGTIGLTASDIAS
-690 TVVSDS
+690 AVVSDS
-696 KESFKGALSLL
+696 KESFKGAISLL
-707 KANKKSYQE
+707 KANKKAYQE
-716 TAKAIGATVTTQS
+716 TAKAMGATITTQS
-729 SETEQNNTNTDNKAE
+729 SETEQNNNTNTDNKIE
-744 QNNQTA
+744 QNNQTT
-750 ETQQNET
+750 ETQQDES
-757 SVQNEVQ
+757 SVQNDVQDTAVPTDETQPSQESEQTEDVPQVEVQ
-764 DTETQPTQEAEQTQT
+764 D
-779 DESQQA
+779 
-785 QDAEQT
+785 
-791 DTQNQTEEVPQ
+791 NI
-802 VQDDN
+802 
-807 QNETVAQDETDSETQ
+807 QNETVAQDETNSETQ
-822 NSTTDKKKSDK
+822 NSTSDKKKSNQ
-833 KDYSVATE
+833 KDYSVATV
-841 FSAKNAV
+841 FTSKNAI

-859 DLTTQNSD
+859 DLKTQNSD
-867 INKQTTTVESETKK
+867 INKQTTTVDAETKK
-881 STNIVKTIEKES
+881 SINIVKTIEKES

-911 QQMSAAKSKMDNA
+911 QQTSAAKAKMNNA
-924 QSTEEAESAQN
+924 QSTEEAEAAQN
-935 ETTALETE
+935 ETVALETE
-943 NETLQNENSKETTD
+943 NETLQNENSKGTAD
-957 TEKSLIKN
+957 TEKSLTKN
-965 IQQLDGFKKTASELN
+965 IQQLDGFKK
-980 KNITSHKK
+980 
-988 LSSDQLKASAK
+988 
-999 TILVGAGTTGV
+999 
-1010 GILHTNYG
+1010 
-1018 ANMIASGMALM
+1018 
-1029 ASPFTHALGVL
+1029 
-1040 QVALGQATLA
+1040 
-1050 QGTMEVTTG
+1050 
-1059 AVATD
+1059 
-1064 TGIVG
+1064 
-1069 TTVNALAKTLSS
+1069 
-1081 DATNSTKASLLQSKD
+1081 NS
-1096 SDKKV
+1096 
-1101 QNATKDLEL
+1101 
-1110 SIKENDAN
+1110 
-1118 TQQITN
+1118 
-1124 ETNNEPANQ
+1124 
-1133 NTDSEEDNADD
+1133 
-1144 TNLVSASVSTNA
+1144 
-1156 NINNTTKTDDKEDR
+1156 
-1170 KLARFNSDSMIESKK
+1170 
-1185 KKKKV
+1185 
-1190 QAVSATF
+1190 
-1197 TNRKK
+1197 

>member
-27 STAGIT
+27 STSEIT

-49 AKELKAKNGNKYSDE
+49 AKELKAKNGDKYSDE

-82 REVNQRNANQYDIT
+82 REINQRSANQYDIT

-107 IIEMERQGYQ
+107 IIEMEHQGYQ
-117 IPDNILEWAHAQ
+117 IPDDILEWAHAQ

-154 TSNSDQLT
+154 TSNGDQLT

-177 AIETTDQK
+177 AIETTNQK
-185 VEAYN
+185 VEVYN

-206 FKNSMNKIEDMAT
+206 FKDSMNKIEDMTT

-326 DELYQTKPQDIADT
+326 DELYQAKPQDIADT

-411 FTAQNAAKAAI
+411 FTAPNAAKAAI
-422 TTIQSTANLNEKK
+422 TTVQSTANLNEKK

-441 GKKLA
+441 DKKLA

-467 QKHDDNVQKEEQLV
+467 QKHEDNVQKEEQLV

-516 ATEMQNDLQNEGDGQ
+516 TDEMQNDLQNEGDGQ
-531 VQAQVQAATQQT
+531 VQTATKQT
-543 DKNEAEKLSVMEEI
+543 DKNEAEKLAVMEEI
-557 KAVDTDDTKVNDSV
+557 KAVDTNDNKVNDSV
-571 KKSLTKGLASNA
+571 KTSLTKGLASNA

-617 VGTYGKSFATTAI
+617 VGTYGRSFATTAI

-636 TGFGMMSN
+636 TGTGLMSN
-644 LTTYAQGVRMVAG
+644 LATYGQGVRMVIG
-657 GTQLQIQGANELR
+657 GSQLQIQGANEMR

-676 GIGTIGLAASDIAS
+676 GIGTIGLTASDIAS
-690 TVVSDS
+690 AVVSDS
-696 KESFKGALSLL
+696 KESFKGAISLL
-707 KANKKSYQE
+707 KANKKAYQE
-716 TAKAIGATVTTQS
+716 TAKAMGATITTQS
-729 SETEQNNTNTDNKAE
+729 SETEQNNNTNTDNKIE
-744 QNNQTA
+744 QNNQTT
-750 ETQQNET
+750 ETQQDES
-757 SVQNEVQ
+757 SVQNDVQDTAVPTDETQPSQESEQTENVPQVEVQ
-764 DTETQPTQEAEQTQT
+764 D
-779 DESQQA
+779 
-785 QDAEQT
+785 
-791 DTQNQTEEVPQ
+791 N
-802 VQDDN
+802 N
-807 QNETVAQDETDSETQ
+807 QNETVAQDETNSETQ
-822 NSTTDKKKSDK
+822 NSTSDKKKSNQ

-841 FSAKNAV
+841 FTSKNAI

-859 DLTTQNSD
+859 DLKTQNSD
-867 INKQTTTVESETKK
+867 INKQTTTVDAETKK
-881 STNIVKTIEKES
+881 SINIVKTIEKES

-911 QQMSAAKSKMDNA
+911 QQTSAAKAKMNNA
-924 QSTEEAESAQN
+924 QSTEEAEAAQN
-935 ETTALETE
+935 ETVTLETE
-943 NETLQNENSKETTD
+943 NETLQNENSKETAD
-957 TEKSLIKN
+957 TEKSLTKN
-965 IQQLDGFKKTASELN
+965 IQQLDGFKKTANELN
-980 KNITSHKK
+980 KNTTSHKK
-988 LSSDQLKASAK
+988 LASDQLDTSTK
-999 TILVGAGTTGV
+999 TILVGAGTTGF
-1010 GILHTNYG
+1010 GILHTAYG

-1029 ASPFTHALGVL
+1029 ANPFTHTLGVL

-1050 QGTMEVTTG
+1050 TGAMEVSTG
-1059 AVATD
+1059 AVATN

-1101 QNATKDLEL
+1101 QNTTKDLEL
-1110 SIKENDAN
+1110 SIKENDNNA
-1118 TQQITN
+1118 QQIDN
-1124 ETNNEPANQ
+1124 ETNNEPTDQ
-1133 NTDSEEDNADD
+1133 NSNSEDDNTDD

-1170 KLARFNSDSMIESKK
+1170 KLARFNTDSMIESKK

>member
-27 STAGIT
+27 STSEIT

-49 AKELKAKNGNKYSDE
+49 AKELKAKNGDKYSDE

-82 REVNQRNANQYDIT
+82 REINQRSANQYDIT

-107 IIEMERQGYQ
+107 IIEMEHQGYQ
-117 IPDNILEWAHAQ
+117 IPDDILEWAHAQ

-154 TSNSDQLT
+154 TSNGDQLT

-177 AIETTDQK
+177 AIETTNQK
-185 VEAYN
+185 VEVYN

-206 FKNSMNKIEDMAT
+206 FKDSMNKIEDMTT

-326 DELYQTKPQDIADT
+326 DELYQAKPQDIADT

-411 FTAQNAAKAAI
+411 FTAPNAAKAAI

-441 GKKLA
+441 DKKLA

-467 QKHDDNVQKEEQLV
+467 QKHEDNVQKEEQLV

-516 ATEMQNDLQNEGDGQ
+516 TDEMQNDLQNEGDGQ
-531 VQAQVQAATQQT
+531 VQAKVQTAIKQT
-543 DKNEAEKLSVMEEI
+543 DKNEAEKLAVMEEI
-557 KAVDTDDTKVNDSV
+557 KAVDTDDNKVNDSV
-571 KKSLTKGLASNA
+571 KTSLTKGLASNA

-617 VGTYGKSFATTAI
+617 VGTYGRSFATTAI

-636 TGFGMMSN
+636 TGTGLMSN
-644 LTTYAQGVRMVAG
+644 LATYGQGVRMVIG
-657 GTQLQIQGANELR
+657 GSQLQIQGANEMR

-676 GIGTIGLAASDIAS
+676 GIGTIGLTASDIAS
-690 TVVSDS
+690 GVVSDS
-696 KESFKGALSLL
+696 KESFKGAISLL
-707 KANKKSYQE
+707 KANKKAYQE
-716 TAKAIGATVTTQS
+716 TAKAMGATITTQS
-729 SETEQNNTNTDNKAE
+729 SETEQNNNTNTDNKIE
-744 QNNQTA
+744 QNNQTT
-750 ETQQNET
+750 ETQQDES
-757 SVQNEVQ
+757 SVQNDVQDTAVPTDETQPSQESEQTEDVPQVEVQ
-764 DTETQPTQEAEQTQT
+764 D
-779 DESQQA
+779 
-785 QDAEQT
+785 
-791 DTQNQTEEVPQ
+791 NI
-802 VQDDN
+802 
-807 QNETVAQDETDSETQ
+807 QNETVAQDETNSETQ
-822 NSTTDKKKSDK
+822 NSTSDKKKSNQ

-841 FSAKNAV
+841 FTSKNAI

-859 DLTTQNSD
+859 DLKTQNSD
-867 INKQTTTVESETKK
+867 INKQTTTVDAETKK
-881 STNIVKTIEKES
+881 SINIVKTIEKES

-911 QQMSAAKSKMDNA
+911 QQTSAAKAKMNNA
-924 QSTEEAESAQN
+924 QSTEEAEAAQN
-935 ETTALETE
+935 ETVALETE
-943 NETLQNENSKETTD
+943 NETLQNENSKETAD
-957 TEKSLIKN
+957 TEKSLTKN
-965 IQQLDGFKKTASELN
+965 IQQLDGFKKTANELN
-980 KNITSHKK
+980 KNTTSHKK
-988 LSSDQLKASAK
+988 LASDQLDTSQK
-999 TILVGAGTTGV
+999 TILVGAGTTGF
-1010 GILHTNYG
+1010 GILHTTYG

-1029 ASPFTHALGVL
+1029 ANPFTHTLGAL

-1050 QGTMEVTTG
+1050 TGAIEVSTG
-1059 AVATD
+1059 AVATN

-1069 TTVNALAKTLSS
+1069 TTVNAHAKTLSS

-1101 QNATKDLEL
+1101 QNSTKDLEL
-1110 SIKENDAN
+1110 SVKENDDN
-1118 TQQITN
+1118 TQQIDN
-1124 ETNNEPANQ
+1124 ETNNEPTDQ
-1133 NTDSEEDNADD
+1133 NSNSEDDNTDD

-1170 KLARFNSDSMIESKK
+1170 KLARFNTDSMIESKK

>member
-27 STAGIT
+27 STTEIT

-49 AKELKAKNGNKYSDE
+49 AKELKAKNGDKYSDE

-82 REVNQRNANQYDIT
+82 REINQRSANQYDIT

-107 IIEMERQGYQ
+107 IIEMEHQGYQ
-117 IPDNILEWAHAQ
+117 IPDDILEWAHAQ

-154 TSNSDQLT
+154 TSNGDQLT

-177 AIETTDQK
+177 AIETTNQK
-185 VEAYN
+185 VEVYN

-195 AKQIKDKKEDT
+195 AKQIKDKKKDT
-206 FKNSMNKIEDMAT
+206 FKDSMNKIEDMTT

-243 SLSKKLDSSN
+243 SLSKKLDTSN

-326 DELYQTKPQDIADT
+326 DELYQAKPQDIADT

-411 FTAQNAAKAAI
+411 FTAPNAAKAAI

-441 GKKLA
+441 DKKLA

-467 QKHDDNVQKEEQLV
+467 QKHEDNVQKEEQLV

-516 ATEMQNDLQNEGDGQ
+516 TDEMQNDLQNEGDGQ
-531 VQAQVQAATQQT
+531 VQAKVQTATKQT
-543 DKNEAEKLSVMEEI
+543 DKNEAEKLAVMEEI
-557 KAVDTDDTKVNDSV
+557 KAVDTDDNKVNDSV
-571 KKSLTKGLASNA
+571 KTSLTKGLASNA

-617 VGTYGKSFATTAI
+617 VGTYGRSFATTAI

-636 TGFGMMSN
+636 TGTGLMSN
-644 LTTYAQGVRMVAG
+644 LATYGQGVRMVIG
-657 GTQLQIQGANELR
+657 GSQLQIQGANEMR

-676 GIGTIGLAASDIAS
+676 GIGTIGLTASDIAS
-690 TVVSDS
+690 AVVSDS
-696 KESFKGALSLL
+696 KESFKGAISLL
-707 KANKKSYQE
+707 KANKKAYQE
-716 TAKAIGATVTTQS
+716 TAKAMGATITTQS
-729 SETEQNNTNTDNKAE
+729 SETEQNNNTNTDNKIE
-744 QNNQTA
+744 QNNQTT
-750 ETQQNET
+750 ETQQDES
-757 SVQNEVQ
+757 SVQNDVQDTAVPTDETQPSQESEQTEDVPQVEVQ
-764 DTETQPTQEAEQTQT
+764 D
-779 DESQQA
+779 
-785 QDAEQT
+785 
-791 DTQNQTEEVPQ
+791 N
-802 VQDDN
+802 N
-807 QNETVAQDETDSETQ
+807 QNETVAQDETNSETQ
-822 NSTTDKKKSDK
+822 NSTSDKKKSNQ

-841 FSAKNAV
+841 FTSKNAI

-859 DLTTQNSD
+859 DLKTQNSD
-867 INKQTTTVESETKK
+867 INKQTTTVDAETKK
-881 STNIVKTIEKES
+881 SINIVKTIEKDS

-911 QQMSAAKSKMDNA
+911 QQTSAAKAKMNNA
-924 QSTEEAESAQN
+924 QSTEEAEAAQN
-935 ETTALETE
+935 ETVALETE
-943 NETLQNENSKETTD
+943 NETLQNENSKETAD
-957 TEKSLIKN
+957 TEKSLTKN
-965 IQQLDGFKKTASELN
+965 IQQLDGFKKTANELN
-980 KNITSHKK
+980 KNTTSHKK
-988 LSSDQLKASAK
+988 LASDQLDTSTK
-999 TILVGAGTTGV
+999 TILVGAGTTGF
-1010 GILHTNYG
+1010 GILHTTYG

-1029 ASPFTHALGVL
+1029 ANPFTHTLGAL

-1050 QGTMEVTTG
+1050 TGAMEVSTG
-1059 AVATD
+1059 AVATN

-1069 TTVNALAKTLSS
+1069 TTVNAHAKTLSS

-1101 QNATKDLEL
+1101 QNSTKDLEL
-1110 SIKENDAN
+1110 SIKENDNNA
-1118 TQQITN
+1118 QQIDN
-1124 ETNNEPANQ
+1124 ETNNEPTDQ
-1133 NTDSEEDNADD
+1133 NSNSEDDNTDD

-1170 KLARFNSDSMIESKK
+1170 KLARFNTDSMIESKK

>member
-27 STAGIT
+27 STTEIT
-33 MDEDF
+33 MNEDF

-49 AKELKAKNGNKYSDE
+49 AKELKAKNGDKYSDE

-82 REVNQRNANQYDIT
+82 REINQRSANQYDIT

-107 IIEMERQGYQ
+107 IIEMEHQGYQ
-117 IPDNILEWAHAQ
+117 IPDDILEWAHAQ

-154 TSNSDQLT
+154 TSNGDQLT

-177 AIETTDQK
+177 AIETTNQK
-185 VEAYN
+185 VEVYN

-206 FKNSMNKIEDMAT
+206 FKDSMNKIEDMTT

-243 SLSKKLDSSN
+243 SLSKKLDTSN

-326 DELYQTKPQDIADT
+326 DELYQAKPQDIADT

-411 FTAQNAAKAAI
+411 FTAPNAAKAAI

-441 GKKLA
+441 DKKLA

-467 QKHDDNVQKEEQLV
+467 QKHEDNVQKEEQLV

-516 ATEMQNDLQNEGDGQ
+516 TDEMQNDLQNEGDGQ
-531 VQAQVQAATQQT
+531 VQAKVQTATKQT
-543 DKNEAEKLSVMEEI
+543 DKNEAEKLAVMEEI
-557 KAVDTDDTKVNDSV
+557 KAVDTDDNKVNDSV
-571 KKSLTKGLASNA
+571 KTSLTRGLASNA

-617 VGTYGKSFATTAI
+617 VGTYGRSFATTAI

-636 TGFGMMSN
+636 TGTGLMSN
-644 LTTYAQGVRMVAG
+644 LATYGQGVRMVIG
-657 GTQLQIQGANELR
+657 GSQLQIQGANEMH

-676 GIGTIGLAASDIAS
+676 GIGTIGLTASDIAS
-690 TVVSDS
+690 GVVSDS
-696 KESFKGALSLL
+696 KESFKGAISLL
-707 KANKKSYQE
+707 KANKKAYQE
-716 TAKAIGATVTTQS
+716 TAKAMGATITTQS
-729 SETEQNNTNTDNKAE
+729 SETEQNNNTNTDNKIE
-744 QNNQTA
+744 QNNQTT
-750 ETQQNET
+750 ETQQDEI
-757 SVQNEVQ
+757 SVQNDVQ
-764 DTETQPTQEAEQTQT
+764 DTAVPTEETQPTQESEQT
-779 DESQQA
+779 E
-785 QDAEQT
+785 
-791 DTQNQTEEVPQ
+791 NVPQ
-802 VQDDN
+802 VEVKTENQD
-807 QNETVAQDETDSETQ
+807 ETVAQDETNSETQ
-822 NSTTDKKKSDK
+822 NSTSDKKKSNQ

-841 FSAKNAV
+841 FTSKNAI

-867 INKQTTTVESETKK
+867 INKQTTTVDAETKK
-881 STNIVKTIEKES
+881 SINIVKTIEKES

-911 QQMSAAKSKMDNA
+911 QQTSAAKAKMNNA
-924 QSTEEAESAQN
+924 QSTEEAEAAQN
-935 ETTALETE
+935 ETVALETE
-943 NETLQNENSKETTD
+943 NETLQNENSKETAD
-957 TEKSLIKN
+957 TEKSLTKN

-980 KNITSHKK
+980 KNTTNHKK
-988 LSSDQLKASAK
+988 LSSDQLDTSTK
-999 TILVGAGTTGV
+999 TILVGAGTTGF
-1010 GILHTNYG
+1010 GILHTTYG

-1029 ASPFTHALGVL
+1029 ANPFTHTLGAL

-1050 QGTMEVTTG
+1050 TGAMEVSTG
-1059 AVATD
+1059 AVATN

-1069 TTVNALAKTLSS
+1069 TTVNAHAKTLSS

-1101 QNATKDLEL
+1101 QNSTKDLEL
-1110 SIKENDAN
+1110 SIKENDNNA
-1118 TQQITN
+1118 QQIDN
-1124 ETNNEPANQ
+1124 ETNNEPTDQ
-1133 NTDSEEDNADD
+1133 NSNSEDDNTDD

-1170 KLARFNSDSMIESKK
+1170 KLARFNTDSMIESKK

>member
-27 STAGIT
+27 STTEIT

-49 AKELKAKNGNKYSDE
+49 AKELKAKNGDKYSDE

-82 REVNQRNANQYDIT
+82 REINQRSANQYDIT

-107 IIEMERQGYQ
+107 IIEMEHQGYQ
-117 IPDNILEWAHAQ
+117 IPDDILEWAHAQ

-154 TSNSDQLT
+154 TSNGDQLT

-177 AIETTDQK
+177 AIETTNQK
-185 VEAYN
+185 VEVYN

-206 FKNSMNKIEDMAT
+206 FKDSMNKIEDMTT

-326 DELYQTKPQDIADT
+326 DELYQAKPQDIADT

-411 FTAQNAAKAAI
+411 FTAPNAAKAAI

-441 GKKLA
+441 DKKLA

-467 QKHDDNVQKEEQLV
+467 QKHEDNVQKEEQLV

-516 ATEMQNDLQNEGDGQ
+516 TDEMQNDLQNEGDGQ
-531 VQAQVQAATQQT
+531 VQAKVQTATKQT
-543 DKNEAEKLSVMEEI
+543 NKNEAEKLAVMEEI
-557 KAVDTDDTKVNDSV
+557 KAVDTDDNKVNDSV
-571 KKSLTKGLASNA
+571 KTSLTKGLASNA

-617 VGTYGKSFATTAI
+617 VGTYGRSFATTAI

-636 TGFGMMSN
+636 TGTGLMSN
-644 LTTYAQGVRMVAG
+644 LATYGQGVRMVIG
-657 GTQLQIQGANELR
+657 GSQLQIQGANEMR

-676 GIGTIGLAASDIAS
+676 GIGTISLTASDIAS
-690 TVVSDS
+690 GVVSDS
-696 KESFKGALSLL
+696 KESFKGAISLL
-707 KANKKSYQE
+707 KANKKAYQE
-716 TAKAIGATVTTQS
+716 TAKAMGATITTQS
-729 SETEQNNTNTDNKAE
+729 SETEQNNNTNTDNKIE
-744 QNNQTA
+744 QNNQTT
-750 ETQQNET
+750 ETQQDES
-757 SVQNEVQ
+757 SVQNDVQDTAVPTDETQPSQESEQTEDVPQVEVQ
-764 DTETQPTQEAEQTQT
+764 D
-779 DESQQA
+779 
-785 QDAEQT
+785 
-791 DTQNQTEEVPQ
+791 N
-802 VQDDN
+802 N
-807 QNETVAQDETDSETQ
+807 QNETVAQDETNSKTQ
-822 NSTTDKKKSDK
+822 NSTSDKKKSNQ

-841 FSAKNAV
+841 FTSKNAI

-867 INKQTTTVESETKK
+867 INKQTTTVDAETKK
-881 STNIVKTIEKES
+881 SINIVKTIEKES

-911 QQMSAAKSKMDNA
+911 QQTSAAKAKMNNA
-924 QSTEEAESAQN
+924 QSTEEAEAAQN
-935 ETTALETE
+935 ETVALETE
-943 NETLQNENSKETTD
+943 NETLQNENSKGTAD
-957 TEKSLIKN
+957 TEKSLTKN
-965 IQQLDGFKKTASELN
+965 IQQLDGFKKTANELN
-980 KNITSHKK
+980 KNTTSHKK
-988 LSSDQLKASAK
+988 LASDQLDTSTK
-999 TILVGAGTTGV
+999 TILVGAGTTGF
-1010 GILHTNYG
+1010 GILHTTYG

-1029 ASPFTHALGVL
+1029 ANPFTHTLGAL

-1050 QGTMEVTTG
+1050 TGAMEVSTG
-1059 AVATD
+1059 AVATN

-1069 TTVNALAKTLSS
+1069 TTVNAHAKTLSS

-1101 QNATKDLEL
+1101 QNSTKDLEL
-1110 SIKENDAN
+1110 SIKENDNNA
-1118 TQQITN
+1118 QQIDN
-1124 ETNNEPANQ
+1124 ETNNEPTDQ
-1133 NTDSEEDNADD
+1133 NSNSEDDNTDD

-1156 NINNTTKTDDKEDR
+1156 NINNTTQTDDKEDR
-1170 KLARFNSDSMIESKK
+1170 KLARFNTDSMIESKK